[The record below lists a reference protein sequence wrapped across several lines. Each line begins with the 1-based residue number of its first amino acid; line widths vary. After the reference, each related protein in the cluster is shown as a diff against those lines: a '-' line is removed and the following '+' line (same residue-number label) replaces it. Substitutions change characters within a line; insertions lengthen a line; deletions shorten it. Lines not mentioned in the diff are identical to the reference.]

1 MSINMVEFHQV
12 FFEESH
18 EHLENMEQLL
28 LALDLNTPDPEEL
41 NTIFRAAHSI
51 KGGSGIFG
59 FTALTS
65 VTHVMENLL
74 DRTRKGT
81 FELSSATID
90 LLLRTVDTLTHILSL
105 YREEEPIDWEEVEFA
120 KNQLIAALNGEPF
133 EPNAKTQNK
142 AVTTMPEVEIL
153 VADGTNIQS
162 KRQTHDDDLGFGFFE
177 NEVELALATEGEHF
191 GFFDEA
197 YTAAEIRVEDID
209 PKPTIAVPTGKT
221 ASDNLAADL
230 DHDLADDLANGLDD
244 ELGFGFF
251 EPLTPAQLD
260 NDTSTTGATDA
271 DVVTRAKT
279 DNLDLQPMVLQSTN
293 QQLNQ
298 HQGDQHAIDHK
309 SRGAAAIQSASK
321 RHESPTSAQA
331 TSEHS
336 IANPTPAKSASKKST
351 PPAQDATL
359 RVETSKIDTLV
370 NLAGELVITQSMLT
384 LIGNELGG
392 ELGERLKTALNELER
407 NTREM
412 QEAVMSVRMLPV
424 SFVFNRFHRLVRD
437 LSEQLGKNVNLTIE
451 GGNTEIDKGM
461 IEKLVDPLTHLV
473 RNSLDHGIENP
484 AKRLAA
490 GKSEIG
496 ELSLKASQRG
506 GSIVIAVHDDGAGLN
521 RERIL
526 QKARENGMQVADN
539 ANDKH
544 VWQLIFAAGFSTA
557 QEVTDVSGRGV
568 GMDVV
573 RRNIEA
579 LGGRIDIDSVA
590 GQGATFEI
598 QLPLTLAI
606 VDGMSVSVG
615 HQIYILPL
623 VHIIE
628 SIQPQIE
635 QLKFLSKERLIK
647 VREEYLPLLNL
658 YQLMEIEPH
667 AHTPEQGIVVLLE
680 SNNKRFG
687 LCVDA
692 LVGQQQVVIKSLEKH
707 YRRIPG
713 VSGATIMGDGSVAL
727 ILDVESLALHI
738 KN

>member
-1 MSINMVEFHQV
+1 MSINMAEFHQV

-28 LALDLNTPDPEEL
+28 LALDLASPDPEEL

-74 DRTRKGT
+74 DMTRKGNFQLT
-81 FELSSATID
+81 SSIID
-90 LLLRTVDTLTHILSL
+90 LLLSTVDTLSHILSL
-105 YREEEPIDWEEVEFA
+105 YREEEQIDWQEVEYS
-120 KNQLIAALNGEPF
+120 KSQLVAALNGESFSSSVAVRNGTDIANTPVTPTLNA
-133 EPNAKTQNK
+133 EPSAL
-142 AVTTMPEVEIL
+142 VETE
-153 VADGTNIQS
+153 DE
-162 KRQTHDDDLGFGFFE
+162 LGFGFFE
-177 NEVELALATEGEHF
+177 DEMERDIVIEGEDF
-191 GFFDEA
+191 GFFEEA
-197 YTAAEIRVEDID
+197 YQAEDISVESL
-209 PKPTIAVPTGKT
+209 TSEVSVSVNST
-221 ASDNLAADL
+221 AEQLVTTS
-230 DHDLADDLANGLDD
+230 DD

-251 EPLTPAQLD
+251 EALTPESFANEIELLSSKPVEPAAAKPATNRANQVKVTANTQAKRSIFKEKETD
-260 NDTSTTGATDA
+260 PKAPPATSVSASTTVAPSSTAALNPAITPKNTPTEVKAATK
-271 DVVTRAKT
+271 KT
-279 DNLDLQPMVLQSTN
+279 
-293 QQLNQ
+293 
-298 HQGDQHAIDHK
+298 
-309 SRGAAAIQSASK
+309 AASA
-321 RHESPTSAQA
+321 P
-331 TSEHS
+331 
-336 IANPTPAKSASKKST
+336 
-351 PPAQDATL
+351 DATL

-384 LIGNELGG
+384 LIGNELTG
-392 ELGERLKTALNELER
+392 EIGERLKTALNELER

-424 SFVFNRFHRLVRD
+424 SFVFNRFNRLVRD
-437 LSEQLGKNVNLTIE
+437 LSEQLGKNVNLVIE

-473 RNSLDHGIENP
+473 RNSLDHGIEKP
-484 AKRLAA
+484 DIRLAA
-490 GKSEIG
+490 GKAEIG
-496 ELSLKASQRG
+496 QLFLKASQRG
-506 GSIVIAVHDDGAGLN
+506 GSIVIAVYDDGAGLS

-526 QKARENGMQVADN
+526 QKAKENGIAIAEN
-539 ANDKH
+539 ASDKQ

-579 LGGRIDIDSVA
+579 LGGRIDIDSVQ
-590 GQGATFEI
+590 GKGATFEI

-615 HQIYILPL
+615 NQIYILPL

-628 SIQPQIE
+628 SIQPQTE
-635 QLKFLSKERLIK
+635 QLKFLAKERLLK

-658 YQLMEIEPH
+658 HQLMEIEPK
-667 AHTPEQGIVVLLE
+667 ASTPEEGIVVLLE
-680 SNNKRFG
+680 SNHKRFG

>member
-1 MSINMVEFHQV
+1 MSINMAEFHQV

-28 LALDLNTPDPEEL
+28 LALDLASPDPEEL

-74 DRTRKGT
+74 DMTRKGNFQLT
-81 FELSSATID
+81 SSIID
-90 LLLRTVDTLTHILSL
+90 LLLSTVDTLSHILSL
-105 YREEEPIDWEEVEFA
+105 YREEEQIDWQEVEYS
-120 KNQLIAALNGEPF
+120 KSQLVAALNGESFSSSVAVRNGTDIANTPVTPTLNA
-133 EPNAKTQNK
+133 EPSAL
-142 AVTTMPEVEIL
+142 VETE
-153 VADGTNIQS
+153 DE
-162 KRQTHDDDLGFGFFE
+162 LGFGFFE
-177 NEVELALATEGEHF
+177 DEMERDIVIEGEDF
-191 GFFDEA
+191 GFFEEA
-197 YTAAEIRVEDID
+197 YQAEDISVESL
-209 PKPTIAVPTGKT
+209 TSEVSVSVNSTAEQLVT
-221 ASDNLAADL
+221 AS
-230 DHDLADDLANGLDD
+230 DD

-251 EPLTPAQLD
+251 EALTPESFANEIELLSSKPVEPAAAKPATNRANQVKVTANTQAKRSIFKEKETD
-260 NDTSTTGATDA
+260 PKAPPATSVSASTTVAPSSTAALNPAITPKNTQVEVKAATK
-271 DVVTRAKT
+271 KT
-279 DNLDLQPMVLQSTN
+279 
-293 QQLNQ
+293 
-298 HQGDQHAIDHK
+298 
-309 SRGAAAIQSASK
+309 AASA
-321 RHESPTSAQA
+321 P
-331 TSEHS
+331 
-336 IANPTPAKSASKKST
+336 
-351 PPAQDATL
+351 DATL

-384 LIGNELGG
+384 LIGNELTG
-392 ELGERLKTALNELER
+392 EIGERLKTALNELER

-424 SFVFNRFHRLVRD
+424 SFVFNRFNRLVRD
-437 LSEQLGKNVNLTIE
+437 LSEQLGKNVNLVIE

-473 RNSLDHGIENP
+473 RNSLDHGIEKP
-484 AKRLAA
+484 DIRLAA
-490 GKSEIG
+490 GKAEIG
-496 ELSLKASQRG
+496 QLFLKASQRG
-506 GSIVIAVHDDGAGLN
+506 GSIVIAVYDDGAGLC

-526 QKARENGMQVADN
+526 QKAKENGIAIAEN
-539 ANDKH
+539 ASDKQ

-579 LGGRIDIDSVA
+579 LGGRIDIDSVQ
-590 GQGATFEI
+590 GKGATFEI

-615 HQIYILPL
+615 NQIYILPL

-628 SIQPQIE
+628 SIQPQTE
-635 QLKFLSKERLIK
+635 QLKFLAKERLLK

-658 YQLMEIEPH
+658 HQLMEIEPK
-667 AHTPEQGIVVLLE
+667 ASTPEEGIVVLLE
-680 SNNKRFG
+680 SNHKRFG

>member
-1 MSINMVEFHQV
+1 MSINMAEFHQV

-28 LALDLNTPDPEEL
+28 LALDLASPDPEEL

-74 DRTRKGT
+74 DKTRKGNFQLT
-81 FELSSATID
+81 SSIID
-90 LLLRTVDTLTHILSL
+90 LLLSTVDTLSHILSL
-105 YREEEPIDWEEVEFA
+105 YREEEQIDWQEVEYS
-120 KNQLIAALNGEPF
+120 KSQLVAALNGEPF
-133 EPNAKTQNK
+133 SSSVAIRNGTDAASTPIIN
-142 AVTTMPEVEIL
+142 TTLTAPVE
-153 VADGTNIQS
+153 AE
-162 KRQTHDDDLGFGFFE
+162 DLGFGFFE
-177 NEVELALATEGEHF
+177 GEMARDIAIEGEDF

-197 YTAAEIRVEDID
+197 YQAEDISAD
-209 PKPTIAVPTGKT
+209 SAINNKER
-221 ASDNLAADL
+221 NADL
-230 DHDLADDLANGLDD
+230 CDVTIDDD

-251 EPLTPAQLD
+251 EALTPESFANEIELLSSKPLVQKVYKP
-260 NDTSTTGATDA
+260 AT
-271 DVVTRAKT
+271 TRAHQAKET
-279 DNLDLQPMVLQSTN
+279 GSSQSKNT
-293 QQLNQ
+293 LFKAKATEPTAP
-298 HQGDQHAIDHK
+298 D
-309 SRGAAAIQSASK
+309 STV
-321 RHESPTSAQA
+321 PTSPSVKASSPAILSSNA
-331 TSEHS
+331 TSNSSVAPKPNTAEVKT
-336 IANPTPAKSASKKST
+336 ATKKSAAS
-351 PPAQDATL
+351 AQDATL

-384 LIGNELGG
+384 LIGNEMTGD
-392 ELGERLKTALNELER
+392 LGERLKTALNELER

-424 SFVFNRFHRLVRD
+424 SFVFNRFNRLVRD
-437 LSEQLGKNVNLTIE
+437 LSEQLGKNVNLVIE

-473 RNSLDHGIENP
+473 RNSLDHGIEKP
-484 AKRLAA
+484 EKRLAA
-490 GKSEIG
+490 GKSEVG
-496 ELSLKASQRG
+496 VLSLKASQRG
-506 GSIVIAVHDDGAGLN
+506 GNIVIAVHDNGAGLN
-521 RERIL
+521 RERII
-526 QKARENGMQVADN
+526 QKARENGLQVADN
-539 ANDKH
+539 SSDKQ

-557 QEVTDVSGRGV
+557 EEVTDVSGRGV

-579 LGGRIDIDSVA
+579 LGGRIDIESTE
-590 GQGATFEI
+590 GQGSTFEI

-606 VDGMSVSVG
+606 VDGMTVSVG
-615 HQIYILPL
+615 NQIYILPL

-628 SIQPQIE
+628 SIQPQTE
-635 QLKFLSKERLIK
+635 QLKFLAKERLLK

-658 YQLMEIEPH
+658 YQLMEIEPN
-667 AHTPEQGIVVLLE
+667 ARCPEEGIVVLLE
-680 SNNKRFG
+680 SNHKRFG

>member
-1 MSINMVEFHQV
+1 MSINMAEFHQV

-28 LALDLNTPDPEEL
+28 LALDLASPDPEEL

-74 DRTRKGT
+74 DKTRKGNFQLT
-81 FELSSATID
+81 SSIID
-90 LLLRTVDTLTHILSL
+90 LLLSTVDTLSHILSL
-105 YREEEPIDWEEVEFA
+105 YREEDQIDWQEVEYS
-120 KNQLIAALNGEPF
+120 KSQLVAALNGEPF
-133 EPNAKTQNK
+133 SSSVAIRNGTDATSTPIINATPTEP
-142 AVTTMPEVEIL
+142 VE
-153 VADGTNIQS
+153 AEE
-162 KRQTHDDDLGFGFFE
+162 LGFGFFE
-177 NEVELALATEGEHF
+177 DEMARDIAIEGEDF

-197 YTAAEIRVEDID
+197 YQAEDISAD
-209 PKPTIAVPTGKT
+209 SVANNKECNAELCDVTI
-221 ASDNLAADL
+221 D
-230 DHDLADDLANGLDD
+230 DD

-251 EPLTPAQLD
+251 EALTPESFANEIELL
-260 NDTSTTGATDA
+260 S
-271 DVVTRAKT
+271 
-279 DNLDLQPMVLQSTN
+279 
-293 QQLNQ
+293 
-298 HQGDQHAIDHK
+298 
-309 SRGAAAIQSASK
+309 SK
-321 RHESPTSAQA
+321 PLVQKVYKLA
-331 TSEHS
+331 TSRAHQAKETGS
-336 IANPTPAKSASKKST
+336 SQSKNILFKAKAAEPTAPDSTVPMSPSVKASSPAILSSNATSNSSVAPKPNTTEVKTATKKSAT
-351 PPAQDATL
+351 PAQDATL

-384 LIGNELGG
+384 LIGNEMTGD
-392 ELGERLKTALNELER
+392 LGERLKTALNELER

-424 SFVFNRFHRLVRD
+424 SFVFNRFNRLVRD
-437 LSEQLGKNVNLTIE
+437 LSEQLGKNVNLVIE

-473 RNSLDHGIENP
+473 RNSLDHGIEKP
-484 AKRLAA
+484 EKRLAA
-490 GKSEIG
+490 GKSEVG
-496 ELSLKASQRG
+496 VLSLKASQRG
-506 GSIVIAVHDDGAGLN
+506 GNIVIAVHDNGAGLN
-521 RERIL
+521 RERII
-526 QKARENGMQVADN
+526 QKARENGLQVADN
-539 ANDKH
+539 SSDKQ

-557 QEVTDVSGRGV
+557 EEVTDVSGRGV

-579 LGGRIDIDSVA
+579 LGGRIDIESTE
-590 GQGATFEI
+590 GQGSTFEI

-606 VDGMSVSVG
+606 VDGMTVSVG
-615 HQIYILPL
+615 NQIYILPL

-628 SIQPQIE
+628 SIQPQTE
-635 QLKFLSKERLIK
+635 QLKFLAKERLLK

-658 YQLMEIEPH
+658 YQLMEIEPN
-667 AHTPEQGIVVLLE
+667 ARCPEEGIVVLLE
-680 SNNKRFG
+680 SNHKRFG

>member
-1 MSINMVEFHQV
+1 MSINMAEFHQV

-28 LALDLNTPDPEEL
+28 LALDLASPDPEEL

-74 DRTRKGT
+74 DKTRKGNFQLT
-81 FELSSATID
+81 SSIID
-90 LLLRTVDTLTHILSL
+90 LLLSTVDTLSHILSL
-105 YREEEPIDWEEVEFA
+105 YREEEQIDWQEVEYS
-120 KNQLIAALNGEPF
+120 KSQLVAALNGESFSSSVAVRNGTDIANTPVTPTLNA
-133 EPNAKTQNK
+133 EPSAL
-142 AVTTMPEVEIL
+142 VETE
-153 VADGTNIQS
+153 DE
-162 KRQTHDDDLGFGFFE
+162 LGFGFFE
-177 NEVELALATEGEHF
+177 DEMERDIVIEGEDF
-191 GFFDEA
+191 GFFEEA
-197 YTAAEIRVEDID
+197 YQAEDISVESL
-209 PKPTIAVPTGKT
+209 TSEVSVSVNSTAEQLVT
-221 ASDNLAADL
+221 AS
-230 DHDLADDLANGLDD
+230 DD

-251 EPLTPAQLD
+251 EALTPESFANEIELLSSKLVEPAVAKPATNRANQVKVTA
-260 NDTSTTGATDA
+260 NTQAKRSIFKEKETEPKAPPATS
-271 DVVTRAKT
+271 V
-279 DNLDLQPMVLQSTN
+279 
-293 QQLNQ
+293 
-298 HQGDQHAIDHK
+298 
-309 SRGAAAIQSASK
+309 SASTK
-321 RHESPTSAQA
+321 VTPSSTAALNPAVTPKNTQAEVKTATKKTAASA
-331 TSEHS
+331 
-336 IANPTPAKSASKKST
+336 P
-351 PPAQDATL
+351 DATL

-384 LIGNELGG
+384 LIGNELTG
-392 ELGERLKTALNELER
+392 EIGERLKAALNELER

-424 SFVFNRFHRLVRD
+424 SFVFNRFNRLVRD
-437 LSEQLGKNVNLTIE
+437 LSEQLGKNVNLVIE

-473 RNSLDHGIENP
+473 RNSLDHGIEKP
-484 AKRLAA
+484 DIRLAA
-490 GKSEIG
+490 GKAEIG
-496 ELSLKASQRG
+496 QLSLRASQRG
-506 GSIVIAVHDDGAGLN
+506 GSIVIAVYDDGAGLC

-526 QKARENGMQVADN
+526 QKAKENGIAIAEN
-539 ANDKH
+539 ASDKQ

-579 LGGRIDIDSVA
+579 LGGRIDIDSVQ
-590 GQGATFEI
+590 GKGATFEI

-615 HQIYILPL
+615 NQIYILPL

-628 SIQPQIE
+628 SIQPQTE
-635 QLKFLSKERLIK
+635 QLKFLAKERLLK

-658 YQLMEIEPH
+658 HQLMEIEPK
-667 AHTPEQGIVVLLE
+667 ASTPEEGIVVLLE
-680 SNNKRFG
+680 SNHKRFG

>member
-1 MSINMVEFHQV
+1 MSINMAEFHQV

-28 LALDLNTPDPEEL
+28 LALDLASPDPEEL

-74 DRTRKGT
+74 DKTRKGNFQLT
-81 FELSSATID
+81 SSIID
-90 LLLRTVDTLTHILSL
+90 LLLSTVDTLSHILSL
-105 YREEEPIDWEEVEFA
+105 YREEEQIDWQEVEYS
-120 KNQLIAALNGEPF
+120 KSQLVAALNGEPF
-133 EPNAKTQNK
+133 SSSVAIRNGTDAASTPIINATLT
-142 AVTTMPEVEIL
+142 APVE
-153 VADGTNIQS
+153 AE
-162 KRQTHDDDLGFGFFE
+162 DLGFGFFE
-177 NEVELALATEGEHF
+177 DEMARDIAIEGEDF

-197 YTAAEIRVEDID
+197 YQAEDISAD
-209 PKPTIAVPTGKT
+209 SVANNKECNAELCDVTI
-221 ASDNLAADL
+221 D
-230 DHDLADDLANGLDD
+230 DD

-251 EPLTPAQLD
+251 EALTPESFANEIELLSSKSLVQKVYKP
-260 NDTSTTGATDA
+260 AT
-271 DVVTRAKT
+271 TRAHQAKET
-279 DNLDLQPMVLQSTN
+279 GSSQSKNTLFKAKATEPTVLVSTV
-293 QQLNQ
+293 
-298 HQGDQHAIDHK
+298 
-309 SRGAAAIQSASK
+309 
-321 RHESPTSAQA
+321 PTSPSVKVSSPAILSSNA
-331 TSEHS
+331 TSNSSVAPKPNTTEVKT
-336 IANPTPAKSASKKST
+336 ATKKPAAS
-351 PPAQDATL
+351 AQDATL

-384 LIGNELGG
+384 LIGNEMTGD
-392 ELGERLKTALNELER
+392 LGERLKTALNELER

-424 SFVFNRFHRLVRD
+424 SFVFNRFNRLVRD
-437 LSEQLGKNVNLTIE
+437 LSEQLGKNVNLVIE

-473 RNSLDHGIENP
+473 RNSLDHGIEKP
-484 AKRLAA
+484 VKRLAA
-490 GKSEIG
+490 GKSEVG
-496 ELSLKASQRG
+496 VLSLKASQRG
-506 GSIVIAVHDDGAGLN
+506 GNIVIAVHDNGAGLN
-521 RERIL
+521 RERII
-526 QKARENGMQVADN
+526 QKARENGLQVADN
-539 ANDKH
+539 SSDKQI
-544 VWQLIFAAGFSTA
+544 WQLIFAAGFSTA
-557 QEVTDVSGRGV
+557 EEVTDVSGRGV

-579 LGGRIDIDSVA
+579 LGGRIDIESTE
-590 GQGATFEI
+590 GQGSTFEI

-606 VDGMSVSVG
+606 VDGMTVSVG
-615 HQIYILPL
+615 NQIYILPL

-628 SIQPQIE
+628 SIQPQTE
-635 QLKFLSKERLIK
+635 QLKFLAKERLLK

-658 YQLMEIEPH
+658 YQLMEIEPN
-667 AHTPEQGIVVLLE
+667 ARCPEEGIVVLLE
-680 SNNKRFG
+680 SNHKRFG

>member
-1 MSINMVEFHQV
+1 MSINMAEFHQV

-28 LALDLNTPDPEEL
+28 LALDLASPDPEEL

-74 DRTRKGT
+74 DKTRKGNFQLT
-81 FELSSATID
+81 SSIID
-90 LLLRTVDTLTHILSL
+90 LLLSTVDTLSHILSL
-105 YREEEPIDWEEVEFA
+105 YREEEQIDWQEVEYS
-120 KNQLIAALNGEPF
+120 KSQLVAALNGEPF
-133 EPNAKTQNK
+133 SSSVAIRNGTDAASTPIINATLT
-142 AVTTMPEVEIL
+142 APVE
-153 VADGTNIQS
+153 AE
-162 KRQTHDDDLGFGFFE
+162 DLGFGFFE
-177 NEVELALATEGEHF
+177 DEMARDIAIEGEDF

-197 YTAAEIRVEDID
+197 YQAEDISAD
-209 PKPTIAVPTGKT
+209 SVANNKECIAELCDVTI
-221 ASDNLAADL
+221 D
-230 DHDLADDLANGLDD
+230 DD

-251 EPLTPAQLD
+251 EALTPESFANEIELLSSKPLVQKVYKP
-260 NDTSTTGATDA
+260 AT
-271 DVVTRAKT
+271 TRAHQAKET
-279 DNLDLQPMVLQSTN
+279 GSSQSKNTLFKAKATEPTVPDSTVPMSPSVKASSP
-293 QQLNQ
+293 
-298 HQGDQHAIDHK
+298 AIL
-309 SRGAAAIQSASK
+309 SSN
-321 RHESPTSAQA
+321 A
-331 TSEHS
+331 TSNSSVAPKPNTTEVKT
-336 IANPTPAKSASKKST
+336 ATKKPAT
-351 PPAQDATL
+351 PAQDATL

-384 LIGNELGG
+384 LIGNEMTGD
-392 ELGERLKTALNELER
+392 LGERLKTALNELER

-424 SFVFNRFHRLVRD
+424 SFVFNRFNRLVRD
-437 LSEQLGKNVNLTIE
+437 LSEQLGKNVNLVIE

-473 RNSLDHGIENP
+473 RNSLDHGIEKP
-484 AKRLAA
+484 EKRLAA
-490 GKSEIG
+490 GKSEVG
-496 ELSLKASQRG
+496 VLSLKASQRG
-506 GSIVIAVHDDGAGLN
+506 GNIVIAVHDNGAGLN
-521 RERIL
+521 RERII
-526 QKARENGMQVADN
+526 QKARENGLQVADN
-539 ANDKH
+539 SSDKQ

-557 QEVTDVSGRGV
+557 EEVTDVSGRGV

-579 LGGRIDIDSVA
+579 LGGRIDIESTE
-590 GQGATFEI
+590 GQGSTFEI

-606 VDGMSVSVG
+606 VDGMTVSVG
-615 HQIYILPL
+615 NQIYILPL

-628 SIQPQIE
+628 SIQPQTE
-635 QLKFLSKERLIK
+635 QLKFLAKERLLK

-658 YQLMEIEPH
+658 YQLMEIEPN
-667 AHTPEQGIVVLLE
+667 ARCPEEGIVVLLE
-680 SNNKRFG
+680 SNHKRFG

>member
-1 MSINMVEFHQV
+1 MSINMAEFHQV

-28 LALDLNTPDPEEL
+28 LALDLASPDPEEL

-74 DRTRKGT
+74 DKTRKGNFQLT
-81 FELSSATID
+81 SSIID
-90 LLLRTVDTLTHILSL
+90 LLLSTVDTLSHILSL
-105 YREEEPIDWEEVEFA
+105 YREEEQIDWQEVEYS
-120 KNQLIAALNGEPF
+120 KSQLVAALNGEPF
-133 EPNAKTQNK
+133 SSSVAIRNGTDAATSTPIINAAPT
-142 AVTTMPEVEIL
+142 VPVE
-153 VADGTNIQS
+153 AE
-162 KRQTHDDDLGFGFFE
+162 DLGFGFFE
-177 NEVELALATEGEHF
+177 DEMARDIAIEGEDF

-197 YTAAEIRVEDID
+197 YQAEDISAD
-209 PKPTIAVPTGKT
+209 SVANNKERTAELCDVTI
-221 ASDNLAADL
+221 D
-230 DHDLADDLANGLDD
+230 DD

-251 EPLTPAQLD
+251 EALTPESFANEIELLSSKPLVQKVYKP
-260 NDTSTTGATDA
+260 AT
-271 DVVTRAKT
+271 TRAHQAKET
-279 DNLDLQPMVLQSTN
+279 GSSQSKNT
-293 QQLNQ
+293 LFK
-298 HQGDQHAIDHK
+298 AK
-309 SRGAAAIQSASK
+309 AT
-321 RHESPTSAQA
+321 ESTAPDSTVPTSPSVKASSPAILSSNA
-331 TSEHS
+331 TSNSSVAPKPNTTEVKT
-336 IANPTPAKSASKKST
+336 ATKKPAT
-351 PPAQDATL
+351 PAQDATL

-384 LIGNELGG
+384 LIGNEMTGD
-392 ELGERLKTALNELER
+392 LGERLKTALNELER

-424 SFVFNRFHRLVRD
+424 SFVFNRFNRLVRD
-437 LSEQLGKNVNLTIE
+437 LSEQLGKNVNLVIE

-473 RNSLDHGIENP
+473 RNSLDHGIEKP
-484 AKRLAA
+484 EKRLAA
-490 GKSEIG
+490 GKSEVG
-496 ELSLKASQRG
+496 VLSLKASQRG
-506 GSIVIAVHDDGAGLN
+506 GNIVIAVHDNGAGLN
-521 RERIL
+521 RERII
-526 QKARENGMQVADN
+526 QKARENGLQVADN
-539 ANDKH
+539 SSDKQ

-557 QEVTDVSGRGV
+557 EEVTDVSGRGV

-579 LGGRIDIDSVA
+579 LGGRIDIESTE
-590 GQGATFEI
+590 GQGSTFEI

-606 VDGMSVSVG
+606 VDGMTVSVG
-615 HQIYILPL
+615 NQIYILPL

-628 SIQPQIE
+628 SIQPQTE
-635 QLKFLSKERLIK
+635 QLKFLAKERLLK

-658 YQLMEIEPH
+658 YQLMEIEPN
-667 AHTPEQGIVVLLE
+667 ARCPEEGIVVLLE
-680 SNNKRFG
+680 SNHKRFG

>member
-1 MSINMVEFHQV
+1 MSINMAEFHQV

-28 LALDLNTPDPEEL
+28 LALDLAAPDPEEL

-74 DRTRKGT
+74 DKTRKGT
-81 FELSSATID
+81 FELSSTVID
-90 LLLRTVDTLTHILSL
+90 LLLRTVDTLSHILNL
-105 YREEEPIDWEEVEFA
+105 YREEEPIDWQQVEFA
-120 KNQLIAALNGEPF
+120 KNQLVAALNGEPF
-133 EPNAKTQNK
+133 STQAAKVAETANQDEPAAKS
-142 AVTTMPEVEIL
+142 
-153 VADGTNIQS
+153 TNSTLQEEAS
-162 KRQTHDDDLGFGFFE
+162 FGFFE
-177 NEVELALATEGEHF
+177 DEVELGLVDEPEHF

-197 YTAAEIRVEDID
+197 YTAKEIRVEDIH
-209 PKPTIAVPTGKT
+209 
-221 ASDNLAADL
+221 SNAADSAT
-230 DHDLADDLANGLDD
+230 HAAVNDD
-244 ELGFGFF
+244 ELGYGFF
-251 EPLTPAQLD
+251 ESLTAESFANELD
-260 NDTSTTGATDA
+260 ALS
-271 DVVTRAKT
+271 
-279 DNLDLQPMVLQSTN
+279 
-293 QQLNQ
+293 
-298 HQGDQHAIDHK
+298 
-309 SRGAAAIQSASK
+309 
-321 RHESPTSAQA
+321 
-331 TSEHS
+331 
-336 IANPTPAKSASKKST
+336 TPAKDTQVTDKPINKTLVEQSDAKTTRSKKPPKDSAQLKSQATTDVKLETQTHLASSPAMNTTSATPAASSQVAKKAST
-351 PPAQDATL
+351 STQDATL

-437 LSEQLGKNVNLTIE
+437 LSEQLGKNVTLVIE

-473 RNSLDHGIENP
+473 RNSLDHGIEKP
-484 AKRLAA
+484 EKRIAA
-490 GKSEIG
+490 GKSEVG
-496 ELSLKASQRG
+496 VLSLKASQRG
-506 GSIVIAVHDDGAGLN
+506 GSIVIAVHDDGGGLN

-526 QKARENGMQVADN
+526 QKARENGMALTEN
-539 ANDKH
+539 MTDKQ

-557 QEVTDVSGRGV
+557 AEVTDVSGRGV

-573 RRNIEA
+573 RKNIEA

-590 GQGATFEI
+590 GEGATFEI

-615 HQIYILPL
+615 NQIYILPL

-628 SIQPQIE
+628 SIQPQTE
-635 QLKFLSKERLIK
+635 QLKFLAKERLLR

-658 YQLMEIEPH
+658 YQLMEIEPQ
-667 AHTPEQGIVVLLE
+667 AKTPEAGIVVLLE

>member
-1 MSINMVEFHQV
+1 MSINMAEFHQV

-28 LALDLNTPDPEEL
+28 IAINLQSPDPEEL

-59 FTALTS
+59 FTALSS

-74 DRTRKGT
+74 DKVRKGT
-81 FELSSATID
+81 FELSSGIID
-90 LLLRTVDTLTHILSL
+90 LLLKTVDTLSHILSL
-105 YREEEPIDWEEVEFA
+105 YREEEPIDWQQVEFA
-120 KNQLIAALNGEPF
+120 KNQLVAALNGDPF
-133 EPNAKTQNK
+133 LSAS
-142 AVTTMPEVEIL
+142 PEVIPVTSTKTEITQTSVVVSDVSHQNDIGFGFFEDDVELTLAIENQDFGFFDEAFTAKEISVEDINKTLLDSQL
-153 VADGTNIQS
+153 VTN
-162 KRQTHDDDLGFGFFE
+162 TEPDDDLGFGFFE
-177 NEVELALATEGEHF
+177 SLTPESVDSEIDALVHIQANK
-191 GFFDEA
+191 A
-197 YTAAEIRVEDID
+197 IAAI
-209 PKPTIAVPTGKT
+209 
-221 ASDNLAADL
+221 
-230 DHDLADDLANGLDD
+230 
-244 ELGFGFF
+244 
-251 EPLTPAQLD
+251 EPLTKPINSPSAPKIPRYTGNTAESTKVAPADPVDPAPVL
-260 NDTSTTGATDA
+260 NKSMASGA
-271 DVVTRAKT
+271 
-279 DNLDLQPMVLQSTN
+279 
-293 QQLNQ
+293 
-298 HQGDQHAIDHK
+298 
-309 SRGAAAIQSASK
+309 
-321 RHESPTSAQA
+321 
-331 TSEHS
+331 
-336 IANPTPAKSASKKST
+336 KST
-351 PPAQDATL
+351 PTVATKKVNTSTQDATL

-384 LIGNELGG
+384 LIGNEISG
-392 ELGERLKTALNELER
+392 ELGERLKTALVELER

-437 LSEQLGKNVNLTIE
+437 LSDQLGKNVNLVIE

-473 RNSLDHGIENP
+473 RNSLDHGIEKP
-484 AKRLAA
+484 EVRRLL
-490 GKSEIG
+490 GKADIA
-496 ELSLKASQRG
+496 ELSLRASQRG
-506 GSIVIAVHDDGAGLN
+506 GNIVIAVHDDGAGLH
-521 RERIL
+521 REKIL
-526 QKARENGMQVADN
+526 QKARENNMSVTDN
-539 ANDKH
+539 MPDKQI
-544 VWQLIFAAGFSTA
+544 WQLIFAAGFSTA
-557 QEVTDVSGRGV
+557 KEITDVSGRGV

-615 HQIYILPL
+615 NQIYILPL

-628 SIQPQIE
+628 SIQPHTE
-635 QLKFLSKERLIK
+635 QLKYLVQERLIR

-658 YQLMEIEPH
+658 HQLMEI
-667 AHTPEQGIVVLLE
+667 TPFAKCPEEGIVVLLE

-727 ILDVESLALHI
+727 ILDVESLAQQI

>member
-1 MSINMVEFHQV
+1 MSINMAEFHQV

-28 LALDLNTPDPEEL
+28 LVLDLASPDPEEL

-74 DRTRKGT
+74 DKTRKGNFQLT
-81 FELSSATID
+81 SSIID
-90 LLLRTVDTLTHILSL
+90 LLLSTVDTLSHILSL
-105 YREEEPIDWEEVEFA
+105 YREEEQIDWQEVEYS
-120 KNQLIAALNGEPF
+120 KSQLVAALNGEPF
-133 EPNAKTQNK
+133 SSSVAIRNGTDVASTPTINATLTA
-142 AVTTMPEVEIL
+142 AVAAE
-153 VADGTNIQS
+153 
-162 KRQTHDDDLGFGFFE
+162 DLGFGFFE
-177 NEVELALATEGEHF
+177 DEMARDIAIEGEDF

-197 YTAAEIRVEDID
+197 YQAEDISAD
-209 PKPTIAVPTGKT
+209 SVANNKECNAELCDVTI
-221 ASDNLAADL
+221 D
-230 DHDLADDLANGLDD
+230 DD

-251 EPLTPAQLD
+251 EALTPESFANEIELLSSKPLVQKVYKP
-260 NDTSTTGATDA
+260 AT
-271 DVVTRAKT
+271 TRAHQAQET
-279 DNLDLQPMVLQSTN
+279 GSSQSKNT
-293 QQLNQ
+293 LFKAKATEPTAP
-298 HQGDQHAIDHK
+298 D
-309 SRGAAAIQSASK
+309 STV
-321 RHESPTSAQA
+321 PTSPSVKASSPAILSSNA
-331 TSEHS
+331 TSNSSVAPKPNTTEVKT
-336 IANPTPAKSASKKST
+336 ATKKSAT
-351 PPAQDATL
+351 PAQDATL

-384 LIGNELGG
+384 LIGNEMTGD
-392 ELGERLKTALNELER
+392 LGERLKTALNELER

-424 SFVFNRFHRLVRD
+424 SFVFNRFNRLVRD
-437 LSEQLGKNVNLTIE
+437 LSEQLGKNVNLVIE

-473 RNSLDHGIENP
+473 RNSLDHGIEKP
-484 AKRLAA
+484 EKRLAA
-490 GKSEIG
+490 GKSEVG
-496 ELSLKASQRG
+496 VLSLKASQRG
-506 GSIVIAVHDDGAGLN
+506 GNIVIAVHDNGAGLH
-521 RERIL
+521 RERII
-526 QKARENGMQVADN
+526 QKARENGLQVADN
-539 ANDKH
+539 SSNKQI
-544 VWQLIFAAGFSTA
+544 WQLIFAAGFSTA
-557 QEVTDVSGRGV
+557 EEVTDVSGRGV

-579 LGGRIDIDSVA
+579 LGGRIDIESTE
-590 GQGATFEI
+590 GQGSTFEI

-606 VDGMSVSVG
+606 VDGMTVSVG
-615 HQIYILPL
+615 NQIYILPL

-628 SIQPQIE
+628 SIQPQTE
-635 QLKFLSKERLIK
+635 QLKFLAKERLLK

-658 YQLMEIEPH
+658 YQLMEIEPN
-667 AHTPEQGIVVLLE
+667 ARCPEEGIVVLLE
-680 SNNKRFG
+680 SNHKRFG

>member
-1 MSINMVEFHQV
+1 MSINMAEFHQV
-12 FFEESH
+12 FFEESN

-28 LALDLNTPDPEEL
+28 LALDLASPDPEEL

-74 DRTRKGT
+74 DKTRKGNFQLT
-81 FELSSATID
+81 SSIID
-90 LLLRTVDTLTHILSL
+90 LLLSTVDTLSHILSL
-105 YREEEPIDWEEVEFA
+105 YREEEQIDWQEVEYS
-120 KNQLIAALNGEPF
+120 KSQLVAALNGESF
-133 EPNAKTQNK
+133 SSSVAVRNGTDAANAPISPIIQ
-142 AVTTMPEVEIL
+142 AESVEK
-153 VADGTNIQS
+153 VE
-162 KRQTHDDDLGFGFFE
+162 DLGFGFFE
-177 NEVELALATEGEHF
+177 DEMARDTAIEGEDF
-191 GFFDEA
+191 GFFEEA
-197 YTAAEIRVEDID
+197 YQAEEISAQSVINDVSNAEKAAD
-209 PKPTIAVPTGKT
+209 PFDFT
-221 ASDNLAADL
+221 SDN
-230 DHDLADDLANGLDD
+230 

-251 EPLTPAQLD
+251 EALTPESFANEIELL
-260 NDTSTTGATDA
+260 SSKPVAPKVVKPTTVANQAKVNADSSQAKCGIFKEKERATDA
-271 DVVTRAKT
+271 KVSPAALHS
-279 DNLDLQPMVLQSTN
+279 NATN
-293 QQLNQ
+293 SNATNSNAALSLS
-298 HQGDQHAIDHK
+298 AIPK
-309 SRGAAAIQSASK
+309 NTPSEVKAAAK
-321 RHESPTSAQA
+321 KPA
-331 TSEHS
+331 TS
-336 IANPTPAKSASKKST
+336 
-351 PPAQDATL
+351 AQDATL

-384 LIGNELGG
+384 LIGNEMTGD
-392 ELGERLKTALNELER
+392 LGERLKTALNELER

-424 SFVFNRFHRLVRD
+424 SFVFNRFNRLVRD
-437 LSEQLGKNVNLTIE
+437 LSEQLGKNVNLVIE

-473 RNSLDHGIENP
+473 RNSLDHGIEKP
-484 AKRLAA
+484 EKRLAA
-490 GKSEIG
+490 GKSEVG
-496 ELSLKASQRG
+496 VLSLKASQRG
-506 GSIVIAVHDDGAGLN
+506 GNIVIAVHDNGAGLN
-521 RERIL
+521 RERII
-526 QKARENGMQVADN
+526 QKARENGLQVADN
-539 ANDKH
+539 SSDKQ

-557 QEVTDVSGRGV
+557 LEVTDVSGRGV

-579 LGGRIDIDSVA
+579 LGGRIDIESTE
-590 GQGATFEI
+590 GQGSTFEI

-606 VDGMSVSVG
+606 VDGMTVSVG
-615 HQIYILPL
+615 NQIYILPL

-628 SIQPQIE
+628 SIQPQTE
-635 QLKFLSKERLIK
+635 QLKFLAKERLLK

-658 YQLMEIEPH
+658 YQLMEIEPN
-667 AHTPEQGIVVLLE
+667 AKSPEEGIVVLLE
-680 SNNKRFG
+680 SNHKRFG

>member
-1 MSINMVEFHQV
+1 MSINMAEFHQV

-28 LALDLNTPDPEEL
+28 LALDLAFPDPEEL

-74 DRTRKGT
+74 DKTRKGNFQLT
-81 FELSSATID
+81 SSIID
-90 LLLRTVDTLTHILSL
+90 LLLSTVDTLSHILSL
-105 YREEEPIDWEEVEFA
+105 YREEEQIDWQEVEYS
-120 KNQLIAALNGEPF
+120 KSQLVAALNGESF
-133 EPNAKTQNK
+133 SSSVAVRNGTDAANAPISPIIQ
-142 AVTTMPEVEIL
+142 ADSVEK
-153 VADGTNIQS
+153 VEDQ
-162 KRQTHDDDLGFGFFE
+162 GFGFFE
-177 NEVELALATEGEHF
+177 DEMARDIAIEGEDF
-191 GFFDEA
+191 GFFEEA
-197 YTAAEIRVEDID
+197 YQAEEISAQSVINDVSNTEKAAEPFDF
-209 PKPTIAVPTGKT
+209 T
-221 ASDNLAADL
+221 S
-230 DHDLADDLANGLDD
+230 DD

-251 EPLTPAQLD
+251 EALTPESFANEIELL
-260 NDTSTTGATDA
+260 SSKPVAPKVVKPTTVANQTKVNADSSQAKRGIFKEKESATDA
-271 DVVTRAKT
+271 KVSPA
-279 DNLDLQPMVLQSTN
+279 
-293 QQLNQ
+293 
-298 HQGDQHAIDHK
+298 AIHSNATSSNAALSSSAIPK
-309 SRGAAAIQSASK
+309 NTSSEVKAAAKKPAAS
-321 RHESPTSAQA
+321 
-331 TSEHS
+331 
-336 IANPTPAKSASKKST
+336 
-351 PPAQDATL
+351 AQDATL

-384 LIGNELGG
+384 LIGNEMTGD
-392 ELGERLKTALNELER
+392 LGERLKTALNELER

-424 SFVFNRFHRLVRD
+424 SFVFNRFNRLVRD
-437 LSEQLGKNVNLTIE
+437 LSEQLGKNVNLVIE

-473 RNSLDHGIENP
+473 RNSLDHGIEKP
-484 AKRLAA
+484 DKRLAA
-490 GKSEIG
+490 GKSEVG
-496 ELSLKASQRG
+496 VLSLKASQRG
-506 GSIVIAVHDDGAGLN
+506 GNIVIAVHDNGAGLN
-521 RERIL
+521 RERII
-526 QKARENGMQVADN
+526 QKARENGLQVADN
-539 ANDKH
+539 SSDKQI
-544 VWQLIFAAGFSTA
+544 WQLIFAAGFSTA
-557 QEVTDVSGRGV
+557 VEVTDVSGRGV

-579 LGGRIDIDSVA
+579 LGGRIDIESTE
-590 GQGATFEI
+590 GQGSTFEI

-606 VDGMSVSVG
+606 VDGMTVSVG
-615 HQIYILPL
+615 NQIYILPL

-628 SIQPQIE
+628 SIQPQTE
-635 QLKFLSKERLIK
+635 QLKFLAKERLLK

-658 YQLMEIEPH
+658 YQLMEIEPN
-667 AHTPEQGIVVLLE
+667 AKSPEEGIVVLLE
-680 SNNKRFG
+680 SNHKRFG

>member
-1 MSINMVEFHQV
+1 MSINMAEFHQV

-28 LALDLNTPDPEEL
+28 LALDLASPDPEEL

-74 DRTRKGT
+74 DKTRKGNFQLT
-81 FELSSATID
+81 SSIID
-90 LLLRTVDTLTHILSL
+90 LLLSTVDTLSHILSL
-105 YREEEPIDWEEVEFA
+105 YREEEQIDWQEVEYS
-120 KNQLIAALNGEPF
+120 KSQLVAALNGEPF
-133 EPNAKTQNK
+133 SSSVAIRNGTDAASTPIINATLT
-142 AVTTMPEVEIL
+142 APVE
-153 VADGTNIQS
+153 AE
-162 KRQTHDDDLGFGFFE
+162 DLGFGFFE
-177 NEVELALATEGEHF
+177 DEMACDIAIEGEDF

-197 YTAAEIRVEDID
+197 YQAEDISAD
-209 PKPTIAVPTGKT
+209 SAINNKER
-221 ASDNLAADL
+221 NADL
-230 DHDLADDLANGLDD
+230 CDVTIDDD

-251 EPLTPAQLD
+251 EALTPESFANEIELLSSKPLVQKVYKP
-260 NDTSTTGATDA
+260 AT
-271 DVVTRAKT
+271 TRAHQAKET
-279 DNLDLQPMVLQSTN
+279 GSSQSKNT
-293 QQLNQ
+293 LFKAKATEPTVP
-298 HQGDQHAIDHK
+298 DSTLLTSPSVKASSPAIL
-309 SRGAAAIQSASK
+309 SSN
-321 RHESPTSAQA
+321 A
-331 TSEHS
+331 TSNSSVAPKPNTTEVKT
-336 IANPTPAKSASKKST
+336 ATKKSAT
-351 PPAQDATL
+351 PAQDATL

-384 LIGNELGG
+384 LIGNEMTGD
-392 ELGERLKTALNELER
+392 LGERLKTALNELER

-424 SFVFNRFHRLVRD
+424 SFVFNRFNRLVRD
-437 LSEQLGKNVNLTIE
+437 LSEQLGKNVNLVIE

-473 RNSLDHGIENP
+473 RNSLDHGIEKP
-484 AKRLAA
+484 EKRLAA
-490 GKSEIG
+490 GKSEVG
-496 ELSLKASQRG
+496 VLSLKASQRG
-506 GSIVIAVHDDGAGLN
+506 GNIVIAVHDNGAGLH
-521 RERIL
+521 RERII
-526 QKARENGMQVADN
+526 QKARENGLQVADN
-539 ANDKH
+539 SSDKQI
-544 VWQLIFAAGFSTA
+544 WQLIFAAGFSTA
-557 QEVTDVSGRGV
+557 EEVTDVSGRGV

-579 LGGRIDIDSVA
+579 LGGRIDIESTE
-590 GQGATFEI
+590 GQGSTFEI

-606 VDGMSVSVG
+606 VDGMTVSVG
-615 HQIYILPL
+615 NQIYILPL

-628 SIQPQIE
+628 SIQPQTE
-635 QLKFLSKERLIK
+635 QLKFLAKERLLK

-658 YQLMEIEPH
+658 YQLMEIEPN
-667 AHTPEQGIVVLLE
+667 AKSPEEGIVVLLE
-680 SNNKRFG
+680 SNHKRFG

>member
-1 MSINMVEFHQV
+1 MSINMAEFHQV
-12 FFEESH
+12 FFEESN

-28 LALDLNTPDPEEL
+28 LALDLASPDPEEL

-74 DRTRKGT
+74 DKTRKGNFQLT
-81 FELSSATID
+81 SSIID
-90 LLLRTVDTLTHILSL
+90 LLLSTVDTLSHILSL
-105 YREEEPIDWEEVEFA
+105 YREEEQIDWQEVEYS
-120 KNQLIAALNGEPF
+120 KSQLVAALNGESF
-133 EPNAKTQNK
+133 SSSVAVRNGTDAANAPISPIIQ
-142 AVTTMPEVEIL
+142 AESVEK
-153 VADGTNIQS
+153 VE
-162 KRQTHDDDLGFGFFE
+162 DLGFGFFE
-177 NEVELALATEGEHF
+177 DEMARDTAIEGEDF
-191 GFFDEA
+191 GFFEEA
-197 YTAAEIRVEDID
+197 YQAEEISAQSVINDVSNAEKAAD
-209 PKPTIAVPTGKT
+209 PFDFT
-221 ASDNLAADL
+221 SDN
-230 DHDLADDLANGLDD
+230 

-251 EPLTPAQLD
+251 EALTPESFANEIELL
-260 NDTSTTGATDA
+260 SSKPVAPKVVKPTTVANQAKVNADSSQAKCGIFKEKERATDA
-271 DVVTRAKT
+271 KVSPAALHS
-279 DNLDLQPMVLQSTN
+279 NATN
-293 QQLNQ
+293 SNATNSNAALSLS
-298 HQGDQHAIDHK
+298 AIPK
-309 SRGAAAIQSASK
+309 NTPSEVKAAAK
-321 RHESPTSAQA
+321 KPA
-331 TSEHS
+331 TS
-336 IANPTPAKSASKKST
+336 
-351 PPAQDATL
+351 AQDATL

-384 LIGNELGG
+384 LIGNEMTGD
-392 ELGERLKTALNELER
+392 LGERLKTALNELER

-424 SFVFNRFHRLVRD
+424 SFVFNRFNRLVRD
-437 LSEQLGKNVNLTIE
+437 LSEQLGKNVNLVIE

-473 RNSLDHGIENP
+473 RNSLDHGIEKP
-484 AKRLAA
+484 EKRLAA
-490 GKSEIG
+490 GKSEVG
-496 ELSLKASQRG
+496 VLSLKASQRG
-506 GSIVIAVHDDGAGLN
+506 GNIVIAVHDNGAGLN
-521 RERIL
+521 RERII
-526 QKARENGMQVADN
+526 QKARENGLQVADN
-539 ANDKH
+539 SSDKQ

-557 QEVTDVSGRGV
+557 EEVTDVSGRGV

-579 LGGRIDIDSVA
+579 LGGRIDIESTE
-590 GQGATFEI
+590 GQGSTFEI

-606 VDGMSVSVG
+606 VDGMTVSVG
-615 HQIYILPL
+615 NQIYILPL

-628 SIQPQIE
+628 SIQPQTE
-635 QLKFLSKERLIK
+635 QLKFLAKERLLK

-658 YQLMEIEPH
+658 YQLMEIEPN
-667 AHTPEQGIVVLLE
+667 AKSPEEGIVVLLE
-680 SNNKRFG
+680 SNHKRFG

>member
-1 MSINMVEFHQV
+1 MSINMAEFHQV

-28 LALDLNTPDPEEL
+28 LALDLAAPDPEEL

-74 DRTRKGT
+74 DKTRKGT
-81 FELSSATID
+81 FELSSSVID
-90 LLLRTVDTLTHILSL
+90 LLLRTVDTLSHILNL
-105 YREEEPIDWEEVEFA
+105 YREEEPIDWQQVEFA
-120 KNQLIAALNGEPF
+120 KNQLVAALNGEPF
-133 EPNAKTQNK
+133 STQAAKVVETANQEK
-142 AVTTMPEVEIL
+142 PAAVS
-153 VADGTNIQS
+153 TNSASQEDAS
-162 KRQTHDDDLGFGFFE
+162 FGFFE
-177 NEVELALATEGEHF
+177 DEVELGLVDETEHF

-197 YTAAEIRVEDID
+197 YTAKEIRVEDIH
-209 PKPTIAVPTGKT
+209 
-221 ASDNLAADL
+221 SNAADSAT
-230 DHDLADDLANGLDD
+230 HAAVSDD
-244 ELGFGFF
+244 ELGYGFF
-251 EPLTPAQLD
+251 ESLTAESFANELDALSTPIQNVQVTDKPVYKTLVEQSDAKTARSKKPPKDSAQLKSQATTDVKLEAQTHLASSPAMNTTSATPAASSQVAKKAS
-260 NDTSTTGATDA
+260 TST
-271 DVVTRAKT
+271 
-279 DNLDLQPMVLQSTN
+279 
-293 QQLNQ
+293 
-298 HQGDQHAIDHK
+298 
-309 SRGAAAIQSASK
+309 
-321 RHESPTSAQA
+321 
-331 TSEHS
+331 
-336 IANPTPAKSASKKST
+336 
-351 PPAQDATL
+351 QDATL

-437 LSEQLGKNVNLTIE
+437 LSEQLGKNVTLVIE

-473 RNSLDHGIENP
+473 RNSLDHGIEKP
-484 AKRLAA
+484 EKRVAA
-490 GKSEIG
+490 GKSEVG
-496 ELSLKASQRG
+496 VLSLKASQRG
-506 GSIVIAVHDDGAGLN
+506 GSIVIAVHDDGGGLN

-526 QKARENGMQVADN
+526 QKARENGMALPEN
-539 ANDKH
+539 MTDKQ

-557 QEVTDVSGRGV
+557 AEVTDVSGRGV

-573 RRNIEA
+573 RKNIEA

-590 GQGATFEI
+590 GEGATFEI

-615 HQIYILPL
+615 NQIYILPL

-628 SIQPQIE
+628 SIQPQTE
-635 QLKFLSKERLIK
+635 QLKFLAKERLLR

-658 YQLMEIEPH
+658 YQLMEIEPQ
-667 AHTPEQGIVVLLE
+667 AKTPEAGIVVLLE

>member
-1 MSINMVEFHQV
+1 MSINMAEFHQV

-28 LALDLNTPDPEEL
+28 LALDLASPDPEEL

-74 DRTRKGT
+74 DKTRKGNFQLT
-81 FELSSATID
+81 SSIID
-90 LLLRTVDTLTHILSL
+90 LLLSTVDTLSHILSL
-105 YREEEPIDWEEVEFA
+105 YREEEQIDWQEVEYS
-120 KNQLIAALNGEPF
+120 KSQLVAALNGEPF
-133 EPNAKTQNK
+133 SSSVAIRNGTDAATSTPIINAAPT
-142 AVTTMPEVEIL
+142 VPVE
-153 VADGTNIQS
+153 AE
-162 KRQTHDDDLGFGFFE
+162 DLGFGFFE
-177 NEVELALATEGEHF
+177 DEMARDIAIEGEDF
-191 GFFDEA
+191 GFFDEPYQA
-197 YTAAEIRVEDID
+197 EDISAD
-209 PKPTIAVPTGKT
+209 SVANNKERTAELCDVTI
-221 ASDNLAADL
+221 D
-230 DHDLADDLANGLDD
+230 DD

-251 EPLTPAQLD
+251 EALTPESFANEIELLSSKPLVQKVYKPA
-260 NDTSTTGATDA
+260 TSRAHQAKETGSSQSKNTLFKAKATE
-271 DVVTRAKT
+271 
-279 DNLDLQPMVLQSTN
+279 ST
-293 QQLNQ
+293 
-298 HQGDQHAIDHK
+298 API
-309 SRGAAAIQSASK
+309 STV
-321 RHESPTSAQA
+321 PTSPSVKASSPAILSSNA
-331 TSEHS
+331 TSNSSVAPKPNTAEVKT
-336 IANPTPAKSASKKST
+336 ATKKSAAS
-351 PPAQDATL
+351 AQDATL

-384 LIGNELGG
+384 LIGNEMTGD
-392 ELGERLKTALNELER
+392 LGERLKTALNELER

-424 SFVFNRFHRLVRD
+424 SFVFNRFNRLVRD
-437 LSEQLGKNVNLTIE
+437 LSEQLGKNVNLVIE

-473 RNSLDHGIENP
+473 RNSLDHGIEKP
-484 AKRLAA
+484 EKRLAA
-490 GKSEIG
+490 GKSEVG
-496 ELSLKASQRG
+496 VLSLKASQRG
-506 GSIVIAVHDDGAGLN
+506 GNIVIAVHDNGAGLH
-521 RERIL
+521 RERII
-526 QKARENGMQVADN
+526 QKARENGLQVADN
-539 ANDKH
+539 SSDKQ

-557 QEVTDVSGRGV
+557 EEVTDVSGRGV

-579 LGGRIDIDSVA
+579 LGGRIDIESTE
-590 GQGATFEI
+590 GQGSTFEI

-606 VDGMSVSVG
+606 VDGMTVSVG
-615 HQIYILPL
+615 NQIYILPL

-628 SIQPQIE
+628 SIQPQTE
-635 QLKFLSKERLIK
+635 QLKFLAKERLLK

-658 YQLMEIEPH
+658 YQLMEIEPN
-667 AHTPEQGIVVLLE
+667 ARCPEEGIVVLLE
-680 SNNKRFG
+680 SNHKRFG

>member
-1 MSINMVEFHQV
+1 MSINMAEFHQV

-28 LALDLNTPDPEEL
+28 LALDLASPDPEEL

-74 DRTRKGT
+74 DKTRKGNFQLT
-81 FELSSATID
+81 SSIID
-90 LLLRTVDTLTHILSL
+90 LLLSTVDTLSHILSL
-105 YREEEPIDWEEVEFA
+105 YREEEQIDWQEVEYS
-120 KNQLIAALNGEPF
+120 KSQLVAALNGEPF
-133 EPNAKTQNK
+133 SSSVAIRNGTDAATSTPIINAAPTI
-142 AVTTMPEVEIL
+142 PVE
-153 VADGTNIQS
+153 AE
-162 KRQTHDDDLGFGFFE
+162 DLGFGFFE
-177 NEVELALATEGEHF
+177 DEMARDIAIEGEDF
-191 GFFDEA
+191 GFFDEPYQA
-197 YTAAEIRVEDID
+197 EDISAD
-209 PKPTIAVPTGKT
+209 SAINNKERNAELCDATI
-221 ASDNLAADL
+221 D
-230 DHDLADDLANGLDD
+230 DD

-251 EPLTPAQLD
+251 EALTPESFANEIELLSSKPLVQKVYKPA
-260 NDTSTTGATDA
+260 TSRAHQAKETGSSQSKNTLFK
-271 DVVTRAKT
+271 AKAAE
-279 DNLDLQPMVLQSTN
+279 ST
-293 QQLNQ
+293 
-298 HQGDQHAIDHK
+298 API
-309 SRGAAAIQSASK
+309 STV
-321 RHESPTSAQA
+321 PTSPSVKASSPAILSSNA
-331 TSEHS
+331 TSNSSVVPKPNTAEVKT
-336 IANPTPAKSASKKST
+336 ATKKSAAS
-351 PPAQDATL
+351 AQDATL

-384 LIGNELGG
+384 LIGNEMTGD
-392 ELGERLKTALNELER
+392 LGERLKTALNELER

-424 SFVFNRFHRLVRD
+424 SFVFNRFNRLVRD
-437 LSEQLGKNVNLTIE
+437 LSEQLGKNVNLVIE

-473 RNSLDHGIENP
+473 RNSLDHGIEKP
-484 AKRLAA
+484 EKRLAA
-490 GKSEIG
+490 GKSEVG
-496 ELSLKASQRG
+496 VLSLKASQRG
-506 GSIVIAVHDDGAGLN
+506 GNIVIAVHDNGAGLN
-521 RERIL
+521 RERII
-526 QKARENGMQVADN
+526 QKARENGLQVADN
-539 ANDKH
+539 SSDKQ

-557 QEVTDVSGRGV
+557 EEVTDVSGRGV

-579 LGGRIDIDSVA
+579 LGGRIDIESTE
-590 GQGATFEI
+590 GQGSTFEI

-606 VDGMSVSVG
+606 VDGMTVSVG
-615 HQIYILPL
+615 NQIYILPL

-628 SIQPQIE
+628 SIQPQTE
-635 QLKFLSKERLIK
+635 QLKFLAKERLLK

-658 YQLMEIEPH
+658 YQLMEIEPN
-667 AHTPEQGIVVLLE
+667 ARCPEEGIVVLLE
-680 SNNKRFG
+680 SNHKRFG

>member
-1 MSINMVEFHQV
+1 MSINMAEFHQV

-28 LALDLNTPDPEEL
+28 LALDLASPDPEEL

-74 DRTRKGT
+74 DKTRKGNFQLT
-81 FELSSATID
+81 SSIID
-90 LLLRTVDTLTHILSL
+90 LLLSTVDTLSHILSL
-105 YREEEPIDWEEVEFA
+105 YREEEQIDWQEVEYS
-120 KNQLIAALNGEPF
+120 KSQLVAALNGESFSSSVAVRNGTDIANTPVTPTINA
-133 EPNAKTQNK
+133 EPSAL
-142 AVTTMPEVEIL
+142 VEK
-153 VADGTNIQS
+153 VEDQ
-162 KRQTHDDDLGFGFFE
+162 GFGFFE
-177 NEVELALATEGEHF
+177 DEMARDIAIEGEDF
-191 GFFDEA
+191 GFFEEA
-197 YTAAEIRVEDID
+197 YQAEEISAQSVINDVSNTE
-209 PKPTIAVPTGKT
+209 KVAVPFDFT
-221 ASDNLAADL
+221 S
-230 DHDLADDLANGLDD
+230 DD

-251 EPLTPAQLD
+251 EALTPESFANEIELL
-260 NDTSTTGATDA
+260 SSKPVAPKVVKPTTVANQAEVNADSSQAKRGIFKEKESATDA
-271 DVVTRAKT
+271 KVSPAVSVPASVSV
-279 DNLDLQPMVLQSTN
+279 NPAPHSNATN
-293 QQLNQ
+293 SNAALSSS
-298 HQGDQHAIDHK
+298 AIPK
-309 SRGAAAIQSASK
+309 NTPSEVKAAAKKPAASG
-321 RHESPTSAQA
+321 
-331 TSEHS
+331 
-336 IANPTPAKSASKKST
+336 
-351 PPAQDATL
+351 QDATL

-384 LIGNELGG
+384 LIGNEMTGD
-392 ELGERLKTALNELER
+392 LGERLKTALNELER

-424 SFVFNRFHRLVRD
+424 SFVFNRFNRLVRD
-437 LSEQLGKNVNLTIE
+437 LSEQLGKNVNLVIE

-473 RNSLDHGIENP
+473 RNSLDHGIEKP
-484 AKRLAA
+484 EKRLAA
-490 GKSEIG
+490 GKSEVG
-496 ELSLKASQRG
+496 VLSLKASQRG
-506 GSIVIAVHDDGAGLN
+506 GNIVIAVHDNGAGLN
-521 RERIL
+521 RERII
-526 QKARENGMQVADN
+526 QKARENGLQVADN
-539 ANDKH
+539 SSDKQI
-544 VWQLIFAAGFSTA
+544 WQLIFAAGFSTA
-557 QEVTDVSGRGV
+557 VEVTDVSGRGV

-579 LGGRIDIDSVA
+579 LGGRIDIESTE
-590 GQGATFEI
+590 GQGSTFEI

-606 VDGMSVSVG
+606 VDGMTVSVG
-615 HQIYILPL
+615 NQIYILPL

-628 SIQPQIE
+628 SIQPQTE
-635 QLKFLSKERLIK
+635 QLKFLAKERLLK

-658 YQLMEIEPH
+658 YQLMEIEPN
-667 AHTPEQGIVVLLE
+667 AKSPEEGIVVLLE
-680 SNNKRFG
+680 SNHKRFG

>member
-1 MSINMVEFHQV
+1 MSINMAEFHQV

-28 LALDLNTPDPEEL
+28 LALDLASPDPEEL

-74 DRTRKGT
+74 DKTRKGNFQLT
-81 FELSSATID
+81 SSIID
-90 LLLRTVDTLTHILSL
+90 LLLSTVDTLSHILSL
-105 YREEEPIDWEEVEFA
+105 YREEEQIDWQEVEYS
-120 KNQLIAALNGEPF
+120 KSQLVAALNGEPF
-133 EPNAKTQNK
+133 SSSVAIRNGTDAATSTPIINAAPT
-142 AVTTMPEVEIL
+142 VPVE
-153 VADGTNIQS
+153 AE
-162 KRQTHDDDLGFGFFE
+162 DLGFGFFE
-177 NEVELALATEGEHF
+177 DEMARDIAIEGEDF
-191 GFFDEA
+191 GFFDEPYQA
-197 YTAAEIRVEDID
+197 EDISAD
-209 PKPTIAVPTGKT
+209 SVVNNKERTAELCDVTI
-221 ASDNLAADL
+221 D
-230 DHDLADDLANGLDD
+230 DD

-251 EPLTPAQLD
+251 EALTPESFANEIELLSSKPLVQKVYKPA
-260 NDTSTTGATDA
+260 TSRAHQAKETGSSQSKNTLFKAKATEPTAPD
-271 DVVTRAKT
+271 
-279 DNLDLQPMVLQSTN
+279 STV
-293 QQLNQ
+293 
-298 HQGDQHAIDHK
+298 
-309 SRGAAAIQSASK
+309 
-321 RHESPTSAQA
+321 PTSPSVKASSPAILSSNA
-331 TSEHS
+331 TSNSSVAPKPNTAEVKT
-336 IANPTPAKSASKKST
+336 ATKKSAAS
-351 PPAQDATL
+351 AQDATL

-384 LIGNELGG
+384 LIGNEMTGD
-392 ELGERLKTALNELER
+392 LGERLKTALNELER

-424 SFVFNRFHRLVRD
+424 SFVFNRFNRLVRD
-437 LSEQLGKNVNLTIE
+437 LSEQLGKNVNLVIE

-473 RNSLDHGIENP
+473 RNSLDHGIEKP
-484 AKRLAA
+484 EKRLAA
-490 GKSEIG
+490 GKSEVG
-496 ELSLKASQRG
+496 VLSLKASQRG
-506 GSIVIAVHDDGAGLN
+506 GNIVIAVHDNGAGLN
-521 RERIL
+521 RERII
-526 QKARENGMQVADN
+526 QKARENGLQVADN
-539 ANDKH
+539 SSDKQ

-557 QEVTDVSGRGV
+557 EEVTDVSGRGV

-579 LGGRIDIDSVA
+579 LGGRIDIESTE
-590 GQGATFEI
+590 GQGSTFEI

-606 VDGMSVSVG
+606 VDGMTVSVG
-615 HQIYILPL
+615 NQIYILPL

-628 SIQPQIE
+628 SIQPQTE
-635 QLKFLSKERLIK
+635 QLKFLAKERLLK

-658 YQLMEIEPH
+658 YQLMEIEPN
-667 AHTPEQGIVVLLE
+667 ARCPEEGIVVLLE
-680 SNNKRFG
+680 SNHKRFG

>member
-1 MSINMVEFHQV
+1 MSINMAEFHQV

-28 LALDLNTPDPEEL
+28 LALDLASPDPEEL

-74 DRTRKGT
+74 DKTRKGNFQLT
-81 FELSSATID
+81 SSIID
-90 LLLRTVDTLTHILSL
+90 LLLSTVDTLSHILSL
-105 YREEEPIDWEEVEFA
+105 YREEEQIDWQEVEYS
-120 KNQLIAALNGEPF
+120 KSQLVAALNGEPF
-133 EPNAKTQNK
+133 SSSVAIRNGTDAASTPIINATLT
-142 AVTTMPEVEIL
+142 APVE
-153 VADGTNIQS
+153 AE
-162 KRQTHDDDLGFGFFE
+162 DLGFGFFE
-177 NEVELALATEGEHF
+177 DEMARDIAIEGEDF

-197 YTAAEIRVEDID
+197 YQAEDISAD
-209 PKPTIAVPTGKT
+209 SVANNKECIAELCDVTI
-221 ASDNLAADL
+221 D
-230 DHDLADDLANGLDD
+230 DD

-251 EPLTPAQLD
+251 EALTPESFANEIELLSSKPLVQKVYKP
-260 NDTSTTGATDA
+260 AT
-271 DVVTRAKT
+271 TRAHQAKET
-279 DNLDLQPMVLQSTN
+279 GSSQSKNT
-293 QQLNQ
+293 LFKAKATEPTAP
-298 HQGDQHAIDHK
+298 D
-309 SRGAAAIQSASK
+309 STV
-321 RHESPTSAQA
+321 PTSPSVKASSPAILSSNA
-331 TSEHS
+331 TSNSSVAPKPNTTEVKT
-336 IANPTPAKSASKKST
+336 ATKKSAT
-351 PPAQDATL
+351 PAQDATL

-384 LIGNELGG
+384 LIGNEMTGD
-392 ELGERLKTALNELER
+392 LGERLKTALNELER

-424 SFVFNRFHRLVRD
+424 SFVFNRFNRLVRD
-437 LSEQLGKNVNLTIE
+437 LSEQLGKNVNLVIE

-473 RNSLDHGIENP
+473 RNSLDHGIEKP
-484 AKRLAA
+484 EKRLAA
-490 GKSEIG
+490 GKSEVG
-496 ELSLKASQRG
+496 VLSLKASQRG
-506 GSIVIAVHDDGAGLN
+506 GNIVIAVHDNGAGLN
-521 RERIL
+521 RERII
-526 QKARENGMQVADN
+526 QKARENGLQVADN
-539 ANDKH
+539 SSDKQ

-557 QEVTDVSGRGV
+557 EEVTDVSGRGV

-579 LGGRIDIDSVA
+579 LGGRIDIESTE
-590 GQGATFEI
+590 GQGSTFEI

-606 VDGMSVSVG
+606 VDGMTVSVG
-615 HQIYILPL
+615 NQIYILPL

-628 SIQPQIE
+628 SIQPQTE
-635 QLKFLSKERLIK
+635 QLKFLAKERLLK

-658 YQLMEIEPH
+658 YQLMEIEPN
-667 AHTPEQGIVVLLE
+667 ARCPEEGIVVLLE
-680 SNNKRFG
+680 SNHKRFG

>member
-1 MSINMVEFHQV
+1 MSINMAEFHQV

-28 LALDLNTPDPEEL
+28 LALDLASPDPEEL

-74 DRTRKGT
+74 DKTRKGNFQLT
-81 FELSSATID
+81 SSIID
-90 LLLRTVDTLTHILSL
+90 LLLSTVDTLSHILSL
-105 YREEEPIDWEEVEFA
+105 YREEEQIDWQEVEYS
-120 KNQLIAALNGEPF
+120 KSQLVAALNGEPF
-133 EPNAKTQNK
+133 SSSVAIRNGTDAASTPTINATPTQ
-142 AVTTMPEVEIL
+142 PVE
-153 VADGTNIQS
+153 AE
-162 KRQTHDDDLGFGFFE
+162 DLG
-177 NEVELALATEGEHF
+177 F

-197 YTAAEIRVEDID
+197 YQAEDISAD
-209 PKPTIAVPTGKT
+209 SAINNKEC
-221 ASDNLAADL
+221 NADL
-230 DHDLADDLANGLDD
+230 CDVTIDDD

-251 EPLTPAQLD
+251 EALTPESFANEIELLSSKPLVQKVYKPA
-260 NDTSTTGATDA
+260 TSRAHQAKETGSSQSKNTLFKAKATE
-271 DVVTRAKT
+271 
-279 DNLDLQPMVLQSTN
+279 ST
-293 QQLNQ
+293 
-298 HQGDQHAIDHK
+298 API
-309 SRGAAAIQSASK
+309 STV
-321 RHESPTSAQA
+321 PTSPSVKASSPAILSSNA
-331 TSEHS
+331 TSNSSVAPKPNTTEVKT
-336 IANPTPAKSASKKST
+336 ATKKSAT
-351 PPAQDATL
+351 PAQDATL

-384 LIGNELGG
+384 LIGNEMTGD
-392 ELGERLKTALNELER
+392 LGERLKTALNELER

-424 SFVFNRFHRLVRD
+424 SFVFNRFNRLVRD
-437 LSEQLGKNVNLTIE
+437 LSEQLGKNVNLVIE

-473 RNSLDHGIENP
+473 RNSLDHGIEKP
-484 AKRLAA
+484 EKRLAA
-490 GKSEIG
+490 GKSEVG
-496 ELSLKASQRG
+496 VLSLKASQRG
-506 GSIVIAVHDDGAGLN
+506 GNIVIAVHDNGAGLN
-521 RERIL
+521 RERII
-526 QKARENGMQVADN
+526 QKARENGLQVADN
-539 ANDKH
+539 SSDKQ

-557 QEVTDVSGRGV
+557 EEVTDVSGRGV

-579 LGGRIDIDSVA
+579 LGGRIDIESTE
-590 GQGATFEI
+590 GQGSTFEI

-606 VDGMSVSVG
+606 VDGMTVSVG
-615 HQIYILPL
+615 NQIYILPL

-628 SIQPQIE
+628 SIQPQTE
-635 QLKFLSKERLIK
+635 QLKFLAKERLLK

-658 YQLMEIEPH
+658 YQLMEIEPN
-667 AHTPEQGIVVLLE
+667 ARCPEEGIVVLLE
-680 SNNKRFG
+680 SNHKRFG

>member
-1 MSINMVEFHQV
+1 MSINMAEFHQV

-28 LALDLNTPDPEEL
+28 LALDLASPDPEEL

-74 DRTRKGT
+74 DKTRKGNFKLT
-81 FELSSATID
+81 SSIID
-90 LLLRTVDTLTHILSL
+90 LLLSTVDTLSHILSL
-105 YREEEPIDWEEVEFA
+105 YREEEQIDWQEVEYS
-120 KNQLIAALNGEPF
+120 KSQLVAALNGEPF
-133 EPNAKTQNK
+133 SSSVAIRNGTDVASTPTINATLTA
-142 AVTTMPEVEIL
+142 AVAAE
-153 VADGTNIQS
+153 
-162 KRQTHDDDLGFGFFE
+162 DLGFGFFE
-177 NEVELALATEGEHF
+177 DEMARDIAIEGEDF

-197 YTAAEIRVEDID
+197 YQAEDISAD
-209 PKPTIAVPTGKT
+209 SVANNKECIAELCDVTI
-221 ASDNLAADL
+221 D
-230 DHDLADDLANGLDD
+230 DD

-251 EPLTPAQLD
+251 EALTPESFANEIELLSSKPLVQKVYKP
-260 NDTSTTGATDA
+260 AT
-271 DVVTRAKT
+271 TRAHQAKET
-279 DNLDLQPMVLQSTN
+279 GSSQSKNILFKAKAT
-293 QQLNQ
+293 
-298 HQGDQHAIDHK
+298 
-309 SRGAAAIQSASK
+309 
-321 RHESPTSAQA
+321 ESTAPDSTVPTSPSVKASSPAILSSNA
-331 TSEHS
+331 TSNSSVAPKPNTTEVKT
-336 IANPTPAKSASKKST
+336 ATKKSAT
-351 PPAQDATL
+351 PAQDATL

-384 LIGNELGG
+384 LIGNEMTGD
-392 ELGERLKTALNELER
+392 LGERLKTALNELER

-424 SFVFNRFHRLVRD
+424 SFVFNRFNRLVRD
-437 LSEQLGKNVNLTIE
+437 LSEQLGKNVNLVIE

-473 RNSLDHGIENP
+473 RNSLDHGIEKP
-484 AKRLAA
+484 EKRLAA
-490 GKSEIG
+490 GKSEVG
-496 ELSLKASQRG
+496 VLSLKASQRG
-506 GSIVIAVHDDGAGLN
+506 GNIVIAVHDNGAGLH
-521 RERIL
+521 RERII
-526 QKARENGMQVADN
+526 QKARENGLQVADN
-539 ANDKH
+539 SSDKQI
-544 VWQLIFAAGFSTA
+544 WQLIFAAGFSTA
-557 QEVTDVSGRGV
+557 EEVTDVSGRGV

-579 LGGRIDIDSVA
+579 LGGRIDIESTE
-590 GQGATFEI
+590 GQGSTFEI

-606 VDGMSVSVG
+606 VDGMTVSVG
-615 HQIYILPL
+615 NQIYILPL

-628 SIQPQIE
+628 SIQPQTE
-635 QLKFLSKERLIK
+635 QLKFLAKERLLK

-658 YQLMEIEPH
+658 YQLMEIEPN
-667 AHTPEQGIVVLLE
+667 AKSPEEGIVVLLE
-680 SNNKRFG
+680 SNHKRFG

>member
-1 MSINMVEFHQV
+1 MSINMAEFHQV

-28 LALDLNTPDPEEL
+28 LALDLASPDPEEL

-74 DRTRKGT
+74 DKTRKGNFQLT
-81 FELSSATID
+81 SSIID
-90 LLLRTVDTLTHILSL
+90 LLLSTVDTLSHILSL
-105 YREEEPIDWEEVEFA
+105 YREEEQIDWQEVEYS
-120 KNQLIAALNGEPF
+120 KSQLVAALNGESF
-133 EPNAKTQNK
+133 SSSVAVRNGTDAATLNAEPSAL
-142 AVTTMPEVEIL
+142 VETE
-153 VADGTNIQS
+153 DE
-162 KRQTHDDDLGFGFFE
+162 LGFGFFE
-177 NEVELALATEGEHF
+177 DEMERDIVIEGEDF
-191 GFFDEA
+191 GFFEEA
-197 YTAAEIRVEDID
+197 YQAEDISVESL
-209 PKPTIAVPTGKT
+209 TSEISVSVNST
-221 ASDNLAADL
+221 AEQLVTTS
-230 DHDLADDLANGLDD
+230 DD

-251 EPLTPAQLD
+251 EALTPESFANEIELL
-260 NDTSTTGATDA
+260 SSKPVEPAAAKPAT
-271 DVVTRAKT
+271 TRAKQVKLTANTQAKRSIYKEKET
-279 DNLDLQPMVLQSTN
+279 DPKAPPATSV
-293 QQLNQ
+293 
-298 HQGDQHAIDHK
+298 
-309 SRGAAAIQSASK
+309 SASTTVAPSSTAALNPAITPK
-321 RHESPTSAQA
+321 NTPTEVKTATKKTAASA
-331 TSEHS
+331 
-336 IANPTPAKSASKKST
+336 P
-351 PPAQDATL
+351 DATL

-384 LIGNELGG
+384 LIGNELTG
-392 ELGERLKTALNELER
+392 EIGERLKTALNELER

-424 SFVFNRFHRLVRD
+424 SFVFNRFNRLVRD
-437 LSEQLGKNVNLTIE
+437 LSEQLGKNVNLVIE

-473 RNSLDHGIENP
+473 RNSLDHGIEKP
-484 AKRLAA
+484 DIRLAA
-490 GKSEIG
+490 GKAEIG
-496 ELSLKASQRG
+496 QLFLKASQRG
-506 GSIVIAVHDDGAGLN
+506 GSIVIAVYDDGAGLS

-526 QKARENGMQVADN
+526 QKAKENGIAIAEN
-539 ANDKH
+539 ASDKQ

-579 LGGRIDIDSVA
+579 LGGRIDIDSVQ
-590 GQGATFEI
+590 GKGATFEI

-615 HQIYILPL
+615 NQIYILPL

-628 SIQPQIE
+628 SIQPQTE
-635 QLKFLSKERLIK
+635 QLKFLAKERLLK

-658 YQLMEIEPH
+658 HQLMEIEPK
-667 AHTPEQGIVVLLE
+667 ASTPEEGIVVLLE
-680 SNNKRFG
+680 SNHKRFG

>member
-1 MSINMVEFHQV
+1 MSINMAEFHQV

-28 LALDLNTPDPEEL
+28 LALDLAAPDPEEL

-74 DRTRKGT
+74 DKTRKGT
-81 FELSSATID
+81 FELSSSVID
-90 LLLRTVDTLTHILSL
+90 LLLRTVDTLSHILNL
-105 YREEEPIDWEEVEFA
+105 YREEEPIDWQQVEFA
-120 KNQLIAALNGEPF
+120 KNQLVAALNGEPF
-133 EPNAKTQNK
+133 STQAAK
-142 AVTTMPEVEIL
+142 VVETANQDKPAS
-153 VADGTNIQS
+153 VSTNSAPQEETS
-162 KRQTHDDDLGFGFFE
+162 FGFFE
-177 NEVELALATEGEHF
+177 DEVELGLVDESEHF

-197 YTAAEIRVEDID
+197 YTAKEIRVEDIHSN
-209 PKPTIAVPTGKT
+209 AVDT
-221 ASDNLAADL
+221 ATHAAVS
-230 DHDLADDLANGLDD
+230 DD
-244 ELGFGFF
+244 ELGYGFF
-251 EPLTPAQLD
+251 ESLTAESFANELDVLSTPIQDAQVTDKPIHKTLVEQSDAKTARSKKPPKDSAQLKSQATTDVKREAQTHLASSPAMNTTSATPAASSQVAKKAG
-260 NDTSTTGATDA
+260 TST
-271 DVVTRAKT
+271 
-279 DNLDLQPMVLQSTN
+279 
-293 QQLNQ
+293 
-298 HQGDQHAIDHK
+298 
-309 SRGAAAIQSASK
+309 
-321 RHESPTSAQA
+321 
-331 TSEHS
+331 
-336 IANPTPAKSASKKST
+336 
-351 PPAQDATL
+351 QDATL

-437 LSEQLGKNVNLTIE
+437 LSEQLGKNVNLVIE

-473 RNSLDHGIENP
+473 RNSLDHGIEKP
-484 AKRLAA
+484 EKRVAA
-490 GKSEIG
+490 GKSEAG
-496 ELSLKASQRG
+496 VLSLKASQRG
-506 GSIVIAVHDDGAGLN
+506 GSIVIAVHDDGGGLN

-526 QKARENGMQVADN
+526 QKARENGMALPEN
-539 ANDKH
+539 MTDKQ

-557 QEVTDVSGRGV
+557 AEVTDVSGRGV

-573 RRNIEA
+573 RKNIEA

-590 GQGATFEI
+590 GEGATFEI

-615 HQIYILPL
+615 NQIYILPL

-628 SIQPQIE
+628 SIQPQTE
-635 QLKFLSKERLIK
+635 QLKFLAKERLLR

-658 YQLMEIEPH
+658 YQLMEIEPQ
-667 AHTPEQGIVVLLE
+667 AKTPEAGIVVLLE

>member
-1 MSINMVEFHQV
+1 MSINMAEFHQV

-28 LALDLNTPDPEEL
+28 LALDLASPDPEEL

-74 DRTRKGT
+74 DKTRKGNFQLT
-81 FELSSATID
+81 SSTID
-90 LLLRTVDTLTHILSL
+90 LLLSTVDTLSHILSL
-105 YREEEPIDWEEVEFA
+105 YREEDPIDWQEVEYS
-120 KNQLIAALNGEPF
+120 KSQLVAALNGEAFSSSVAVRNGTDIANTPVT
-133 EPNAKTQNK
+133 PTLNAESSALVKT
-142 AVTTMPEVEIL
+142 EDE
-153 VADGTNIQS
+153 
-162 KRQTHDDDLGFGFFE
+162 LGFGFFE
-177 NEVELALATEGEHF
+177 DEMERDIVIEGEDF
-191 GFFDEA
+191 GFFEEA
-197 YTAAEIRVEDID
+197 YHAEDISVESLTSEVSVSVNSTAEQLATAA
-209 PKPTIAVPTGKT
+209 
-221 ASDNLAADL
+221 
-230 DHDLADDLANGLDD
+230 DD

-251 EPLTPAQLD
+251 EALTPESFANEIELL
-260 NDTSTTGATDA
+260 SSKP
-271 DVVTRAKT
+271 VE
-279 DNLDLQPMVLQSTN
+279 P
-293 QQLNQ
+293 
-298 HQGDQHAIDHK
+298 
-309 SRGAAAIQSASK
+309 AAAKAATNRANQVKVTANTQAK
-321 RHESPTSAQA
+321 RSIFKEKETEYKAPQA
-331 TSEHS
+331 TSV
-336 IANPTPAKSASKKST
+336 SASTKVTPSSTAALNPAVTPKNTLTEVKAATKKPAAS
-351 PPAQDATL
+351 AQDATL

-384 LIGNELGG
+384 LIGNEMTGD
-392 ELGERLKTALNELER
+392 LGERLKTALNELER

-424 SFVFNRFHRLVRD
+424 SFVFNRFNRLVRD
-437 LSEQLGKNVNLTIE
+437 LSEQLGKHVNLVIE

-473 RNSLDHGIENP
+473 RNSLDHGIEKP
-484 AKRLAA
+484 EKRLAA
-490 GKSEIG
+490 GKSEAG
-496 ELSLKASQRG
+496 VLSLKASQRG
-506 GSIVIAVHDDGAGLN
+506 GNIVIAVHDNGAGLN
-521 RERIL
+521 RERII
-526 QKARENGMQVADN
+526 QKARENGLQVADN
-539 ANDKH
+539 SSDKQ

-557 QEVTDVSGRGV
+557 LEVTDVSGRGV

-579 LGGRIDIDSVA
+579 LGGRIDIESVE
-590 GQGATFEI
+590 GQGSTFEI

-615 HQIYILPL
+615 NQIYILPL

-628 SIQPQIE
+628 SIQPQTE
-635 QLKFLSKERLIK
+635 QLKFLAKERLLK

-658 YQLMEIEPH
+658 YQLMEIEPN
-667 AHTPEQGIVVLLE
+667 AKSPEEGIVVLLE
-680 SNNKRFG
+680 SNHKRFG

>member
-1 MSINMVEFHQV
+1 MSINMAEFHQV

-28 LALDLNTPDPEEL
+28 LALDLASPDPEEL

-74 DRTRKGT
+74 DMTRKGNFQLT
-81 FELSSATID
+81 SSIID
-90 LLLRTVDTLTHILSL
+90 LLLSTVDTLSHILSL
-105 YREEEPIDWEEVEFA
+105 YREEEQIDWQEVEYS
-120 KNQLIAALNGEPF
+120 KSQLVAALNGESFSSSVAVRNGTDIANTPVTPTLNA
-133 EPNAKTQNK
+133 EPSAL
-142 AVTTMPEVEIL
+142 VETE
-153 VADGTNIQS
+153 DE
-162 KRQTHDDDLGFGFFE
+162 LGFGFFE
-177 NEVELALATEGEHF
+177 DERERDIVIEGEDF
-191 GFFDEA
+191 GFFEEA
-197 YTAAEIRVEDID
+197 YQAEEISAQSVVNYVSNTD
-209 PKPTIAVPTGKT
+209 K
-221 ASDNLAADL
+221 AADPF
-230 DHDLADDLANGLDD
+230 DFTSDD

-251 EPLTPAQLD
+251 EALTPESFANEIELL
-260 NDTSTTGATDA
+260 SSKPVAPKVVKPTTVANQAEVNADSSQAKRGIFKEKESVTDA
-271 DVVTRAKT
+271 KVSPAVSVPTSVSVNPAPHSNATSPNAALSSSAIPKT
-279 DNLDLQPMVLQSTN
+279 TPSEV
-293 QQLNQ
+293 
-298 HQGDQHAIDHK
+298 K
-309 SRGAAAIQSASK
+309 AAAKKPAAS
-321 RHESPTSAQA
+321 
-331 TSEHS
+331 
-336 IANPTPAKSASKKST
+336 
-351 PPAQDATL
+351 AQDATL

-384 LIGNELGG
+384 LIGNEMTGD
-392 ELGERLKTALNELER
+392 LGERLKTALNELER

-424 SFVFNRFHRLVRD
+424 SFVFNRFNRLVRD
-437 LSEQLGKNVNLTIE
+437 LSEQLGKNVNLVIE

-473 RNSLDHGIENP
+473 RNSLDHGIEKP
-484 AKRLAA
+484 EKRLAA
-490 GKSEIG
+490 GKSEAG
-496 ELSLKASQRG
+496 VLSLKASQRG
-506 GSIVIAVHDDGAGLN
+506 GNIVIAVHDNGAGLN
-521 RERIL
+521 RERII
-526 QKARENGMQVADN
+526 QKARESGLQVADN
-539 ANDKH
+539 SSDKQI
-544 VWQLIFAAGFSTA
+544 WQLIFAAGFSTA
-557 QEVTDVSGRGV
+557 LEVTDVSGRGV

-579 LGGRIDIDSVA
+579 LGGRIDIESTE
-590 GQGATFEI
+590 GQGSTFEI

-606 VDGMSVSVG
+606 VDGMTVSVG
-615 HQIYILPL
+615 NQIYILPL

-628 SIQPQIE
+628 SIQPQTE
-635 QLKFLSKERLIK
+635 QLKFLAKERLLK

-658 YQLMEIEPH
+658 YQLMEIEPN
-667 AHTPEQGIVVLLE
+667 AKSPEEGIVVLLE
-680 SNNKRFG
+680 SNHKRFG

>member
-1 MSINMVEFHQV
+1 MSINMAEFHQV

-28 LALDLNTPDPEEL
+28 LALDLASPDPEEL

-74 DRTRKGT
+74 DKTRKGNFQLT
-81 FELSSATID
+81 SSIID
-90 LLLRTVDTLTHILSL
+90 LLLSTVDTLSHILSL
-105 YREEEPIDWEEVEFA
+105 YREEEQIDWQEVEYS
-120 KNQLIAALNGEPF
+120 KSQLVAALNGEPF
-133 EPNAKTQNK
+133 SSSVAIRNGTDAASTPIINATLT
-142 AVTTMPEVEIL
+142 APVE
-153 VADGTNIQS
+153 AE
-162 KRQTHDDDLGFGFFE
+162 DLGFGFFE
-177 NEVELALATEGEHF
+177 DEMARDIAIEGEDF

-197 YTAAEIRVEDID
+197 YQAEDISAD
-209 PKPTIAVPTGKT
+209 SVANNKECIAELCDVTI
-221 ASDNLAADL
+221 D
-230 DHDLADDLANGLDD
+230 DD

-251 EPLTPAQLD
+251 EALTPESFANEIELLSSKPLVQKVYKP
-260 NDTSTTGATDA
+260 AT
-271 DVVTRAKT
+271 TRAHQAKET
-279 DNLDLQPMVLQSTN
+279 GSSQSKNT
-293 QQLNQ
+293 LFKAKATEPTAP
-298 HQGDQHAIDHK
+298 D
-309 SRGAAAIQSASK
+309 STV
-321 RHESPTSAQA
+321 PTSPSVKASSPAILSSNA
-331 TSEHS
+331 TSNSSVAPKPNTTEVKT
-336 IANPTPAKSASKKST
+336 ATKKPAVS
-351 PPAQDATL
+351 AQDATL

-384 LIGNELGG
+384 LIGNEMTGD
-392 ELGERLKTALNELER
+392 LGERLKTALNELER

-424 SFVFNRFHRLVRD
+424 SFVFNRFNRLVRD
-437 LSEQLGKNVNLTIE
+437 LSEQLGKNVNLVIE

-473 RNSLDHGIENP
+473 RNSLDHGIEKP
-484 AKRLAA
+484 EKRLAA
-490 GKSEIG
+490 GKSEVG
-496 ELSLKASQRG
+496 VLSLKASQRG
-506 GSIVIAVHDDGAGLN
+506 GNIVIAVHDNGAGLH
-521 RERIL
+521 RERII
-526 QKARENGMQVADN
+526 QKARENGLQVADN
-539 ANDKH
+539 SSDKQ

-557 QEVTDVSGRGV
+557 EEVTDVSGRGV

-579 LGGRIDIDSVA
+579 LGGRIDIESTE
-590 GQGATFEI
+590 GQGSTFEI

-606 VDGMSVSVG
+606 VDGMTVSVG
-615 HQIYILPL
+615 NQIYILPL

-628 SIQPQIE
+628 SIQPQTE
-635 QLKFLSKERLIK
+635 QLKFLAKERLLK

-658 YQLMEIEPH
+658 YQLMEIEPN
-667 AHTPEQGIVVLLE
+667 ARCPEEGIVVLLE
-680 SNNKRFG
+680 SNHKRFG

>member
-1 MSINMVEFHQV
+1 MSINMAEFHQV

-28 LALDLNTPDPEEL
+28 LALDLASPDPEEL

-74 DRTRKGT
+74 DMTRKGNFQLT
-81 FELSSATID
+81 SSIID
-90 LLLRTVDTLTHILSL
+90 LLLSTVDTLSHILSL
-105 YREEEPIDWEEVEFA
+105 YREEEQIDWQEVEYS
-120 KNQLIAALNGEPF
+120 KSQLVAALNGESFSSSVAVRNGTDIANTPVTPTLNA
-133 EPNAKTQNK
+133 EPSAL
-142 AVTTMPEVEIL
+142 VETE
-153 VADGTNIQS
+153 DE
-162 KRQTHDDDLGFGFFE
+162 LGFGFFE
-177 NEVELALATEGEHF
+177 DEIERDIVIEGEDF
-191 GFFDEA
+191 GFFEEA
-197 YTAAEIRVEDID
+197 YQAEDISVESL
-209 PKPTIAVPTGKT
+209 TSEVSVSVNSTAEQLVT
-221 ASDNLAADL
+221 AS
-230 DHDLADDLANGLDD
+230 DD

-251 EPLTPAQLD
+251 EALTPESFANEIELLSSKPVEPAAAKPATNRANQVKVTANTQAKRSIFKEKETD
-260 NDTSTTGATDA
+260 PKAPPATSVSASTTVAPSSTAALNPAITPKNTQVEVKAATK
-271 DVVTRAKT
+271 KT
-279 DNLDLQPMVLQSTN
+279 
-293 QQLNQ
+293 
-298 HQGDQHAIDHK
+298 
-309 SRGAAAIQSASK
+309 AASA
-321 RHESPTSAQA
+321 P
-331 TSEHS
+331 
-336 IANPTPAKSASKKST
+336 
-351 PPAQDATL
+351 DATL

-384 LIGNELGG
+384 LIGNELTG
-392 ELGERLKTALNELER
+392 EIGERLKTALNELER

-424 SFVFNRFHRLVRD
+424 SFVFNRFNRLVRD
-437 LSEQLGKNVNLTIE
+437 LSEQLGKNVNLVIE

-473 RNSLDHGIENP
+473 RNSLDHGIEKP
-484 AKRLAA
+484 DIRLAA
-490 GKSEIG
+490 GKAEIG
-496 ELSLKASQRG
+496 QLFLKASQRG
-506 GSIVIAVHDDGAGLN
+506 GSIVIAVYDDGAGLC

-526 QKARENGMQVADN
+526 QKAKENGIAIAEN
-539 ANDKH
+539 ASDKQ

-579 LGGRIDIDSVA
+579 LGGRIDIDSVQ
-590 GQGATFEI
+590 GKGATFEI

-615 HQIYILPL
+615 NQIYILPL

-628 SIQPQIE
+628 SIQPQTE
-635 QLKFLSKERLIK
+635 QLKFLAKERLLK

-658 YQLMEIEPH
+658 HQLMEIEPK
-667 AHTPEQGIVVLLE
+667 ASTPEEGIVVLLE
-680 SNNKRFG
+680 SNHKRFG

>member
-1 MSINMVEFHQV
+1 MSINMAEFHQV

-18 EHLENMEQLL
+18 EHLESMEQLL
-28 LALDLNTPDPEEL
+28 IALDLQSPDPEEL

-74 DRTRKGT
+74 DKVRKGT
-81 FELSSATID
+81 FELSSGVID
-90 LLLRTVDTLTHILSL
+90 LLLKTVDTLSHILSL
-105 YREEEPIDWEEVEFA
+105 YREDSPIDWQQVEFA

-133 EPNAKTQNK
+133 SITHSNETFTSPIQTAVPHTATVLPKACDENDLGFGFFEDDVKLTLAIENQDFGFFDEAYIAKEISIDDLSKT
-142 AVTTMPEVEIL
+142 VTNSQQLSTAP
-153 VADGTNIQS
+153 
-162 KRQTHDDDLGFGFFE
+162 DDDLGFGFFE
-177 NEVELALATEGEHF
+177 SLTAESIDSEIDALVQIKTNPAHPIIEPIAEPISHHS
-191 GFFDEA
+191 
-197 YTAAEIRVEDID
+197 AA
-209 PKPTIAVPTGKT
+209 KVPRYTGKVT
-221 ASDNLAADL
+221 QTEKTEPTDLVTSNAS
-230 DHDLADDLANGLDD
+230 
-244 ELGFGFF
+244 
-251 EPLTPAQLD
+251 
-260 NDTSTTGATDA
+260 
-271 DVVTRAKT
+271 
-279 DNLDLQPMVLQSTN
+279 
-293 QQLNQ
+293 NQ
-298 HQGDQHAIDHK
+298 HVA
-309 SRGAAAIQSASK
+309 SAVT
-321 RHESPTSAQA
+321 SPQTTVA
-331 TSEHS
+331 T
-336 IANPTPAKSASKKST
+336 KKVNT
-351 PPAQDATL
+351 TTQDATL

-384 LIGNELGG
+384 LIGNELSG
-392 ELGERLKTALNELER
+392 ELGERLKTALVELER

-437 LSEQLGKNVNLTIE
+437 LSEQLGKNVNLVIE

-473 RNSLDHGIENP
+473 RNSLDHGIEKP
-484 AKRLAA
+484 EVRRAL
-490 GKSEIG
+490 GKAETAQ
-496 ELSLKASQRG
+496 LSLKASQRG
-506 GSIVIAVHDDGAGLN
+506 GSIVIAVHDDGAGLH

-526 QKARENGMQVADN
+526 QKARENNMPVADN
-539 ANDKH
+539 MPDKLI
-544 VWQLIFAAGFSTA
+544 WQLIFTAGFSTA
-557 QEVTDVSGRGV
+557 KEITDVSGRGV

-590 GQGATFEI
+590 GHGATFEI

-615 HQIYILPL
+615 NQIYILPL

-628 SIQPQIE
+628 SIQPHNE
-635 QLKFLSKERLIK
+635 QLTSFAHERLIR

-658 YQLMEIEPH
+658 HQLMEIDPF
-667 AHTPEQGIVVLLE
+667 AKRPEEGIVVLLE

-687 LCVDA
+687 LFVDA

-727 ILDVESLALHI
+727 ILDVESLAQHI
-738 KN
+738 KH

>member
-1 MSINMVEFHQV
+1 
-12 FFEESH
+12 
-18 EHLENMEQLL
+18 MEQLL

-81 FELSSATID
+81 FELSSAIID
-90 LLLRTVDTLTHILSL
+90 LLLRTVDTLSHILSL
-105 YREEEPIDWEEVEFA
+105 YREEEPIDWQEVEFA

-133 EPNAKTQNK
+133 ETNAKAK
-142 AVTTMPEVEIL
+142 DKTTVATPKVETPITEG
-153 VADGTNIQS
+153 ANS
-162 KRQTHDDDLGFGFFE
+162 RSASPAHDEDLGFGFFE
-177 NEVELALATEGEHF
+177 DDAELAFTTEGEHF

-197 YTAAEIRVEDID
+197 YTAAEIRADDID
-209 PKPTIAVPTGKT
+209 PKAPAIAVPTGET
-221 ASDNLAADL
+221 ASDNLAD
-230 DHDLADDLANGLDD
+230 GLDD

-251 EPLTPAQLD
+251 ETLTSAQLD
-260 NDTSTTGATDA
+260 QDIITTGTIDPDLVSSAKA
-271 DVVTRAKT
+271 DK
-279 DNLDLQPMVLQSTN
+279 LGQQPN
-293 QQLNQ
+293 E
-298 HQGDQHAIDHK
+298 HQ
-309 SRGAAAIQSASK
+309 AAAIQTASK
-321 RHESPTSAQA
+321 RDESHKLTQA
-331 TSEHS
+331 VSRQPRVNSE
-336 IANPTPAKSASKKST
+336 PVAKSATKKST
-351 PPAQDATL
+351 IPAQDATL

-437 LSEQLGKNVNLTIE
+437 LSEQLGKNVNLVIE

-484 AKRLAA
+484 EKRRAA

-526 QKARENGMQVADN
+526 QKARENGIQVADN
-539 ANDKH
+539 ASDKQ

-557 QEVTDVSGRGV
+557 LEVTDVSGRGV

-573 RRNIEA
+573 RKNIEA

-590 GQGATFEI
+590 GQGASFEI

>member
-1 MSINMVEFHQV
+1 MSINMAEFHQV

-28 LALDLNTPDPEEL
+28 LALDLAAPDPEEL

-74 DRTRKGT
+74 DKTRKGT
-81 FELSSATID
+81 FELSSSVID
-90 LLLRTVDTLTHILSL
+90 LLLRTVDTLSHILNL
-105 YREEEPIDWEEVEFA
+105 YREEEPIDWQQVEFA
-120 KNQLIAALNGEPF
+120 KNQLVAALNGEPF
-133 EPNAKTQNK
+133 STQAAKVVETANQDK
-142 AVTTMPEVEIL
+142 PVAVS
-153 VADGTNIQS
+153 TNSAPQEDAS
-162 KRQTHDDDLGFGFFE
+162 FGFFE
-177 NEVELALATEGEHF
+177 DEVELGLVDEPEHF

-197 YTAAEIRVEDID
+197 YTAKEIRVEDIH
-209 PKPTIAVPTGKT
+209 
-221 ASDNLAADL
+221 SNAADSAT
-230 DHDLADDLANGLDD
+230 HAAVSDD
-244 ELGFGFF
+244 ELGYGFF
-251 EPLTPAQLD
+251 ESLTAESFANELD
-260 NDTSTTGATDA
+260 ALS
-271 DVVTRAKT
+271 
-279 DNLDLQPMVLQSTN
+279 
-293 QQLNQ
+293 
-298 HQGDQHAIDHK
+298 
-309 SRGAAAIQSASK
+309 
-321 RHESPTSAQA
+321 
-331 TSEHS
+331 
-336 IANPTPAKSASKKST
+336 TPAKDVQVTDKAIHKTLAEQSDAKTTRSKKPPKDSAQLKSQATTDVKLETQTHLASSPAMNTTSATPAASSQVAKKAST
-351 PPAQDATL
+351 STQDATL

-437 LSEQLGKNVNLTIE
+437 LSEQLGKNVNLVIE

-473 RNSLDHGIENP
+473 RNSLDHGIEKP
-484 AKRLAA
+484 EKRIAA
-490 GKSEIG
+490 GKSEVG
-496 ELSLKASQRG
+496 VLSLKASQRG
-506 GSIVIAVHDDGAGLN
+506 GSIVIAVHDDGGGLN

-526 QKARENGMQVADN
+526 QKARENGMALPEN
-539 ANDKH
+539 MTDKQ

-557 QEVTDVSGRGV
+557 AEVTDVSGRGV

-573 RRNIEA
+573 RKNIEA

-590 GQGATFEI
+590 GEGATFEI

-615 HQIYILPL
+615 NQIYILPL

-628 SIQPQIE
+628 SIQPQTE
-635 QLKFLSKERLIK
+635 QLKFLAKERLLR

-658 YQLMEIEPH
+658 YQLMEIEPQ
-667 AHTPEQGIVVLLE
+667 AKTPEAGIVVLLE

>member
-1 MSINMVEFHQV
+1 MSINMAEFHQV

-28 LALDLNTPDPEEL
+28 LALDLASPDPEEL

-74 DRTRKGT
+74 DMTRKGNFQLT
-81 FELSSATID
+81 SSIID
-90 LLLRTVDTLTHILSL
+90 LLLSTVDTLSHILSL
-105 YREEEPIDWEEVEFA
+105 YREEEQIDWQEVEYS
-120 KNQLIAALNGEPF
+120 KSQLVAALNGESFSSSVAVRNGTDIANTPVTPTLNA
-133 EPNAKTQNK
+133 EPSAL
-142 AVTTMPEVEIL
+142 VETE
-153 VADGTNIQS
+153 DE
-162 KRQTHDDDLGFGFFE
+162 LGFGFFE
-177 NEVELALATEGEHF
+177 DEMERDIVIEGEDF
-191 GFFDEA
+191 GFFEEA
-197 YTAAEIRVEDID
+197 YQAEDISVESL
-209 PKPTIAVPTGKT
+209 TSEVSVSVNSTAEQLVT
-221 ASDNLAADL
+221 AS
-230 DHDLADDLANGLDD
+230 DD

-251 EPLTPAQLD
+251 EALTPESFANEIELLSSKPVEPAAAKPATNRANQVKVTANTQAKRSIFKEKETD
-260 NDTSTTGATDA
+260 PKAPPATSVSASTTVAPSSTAALNPAITPKNTQVEVKAATK
-271 DVVTRAKT
+271 KT
-279 DNLDLQPMVLQSTN
+279 
-293 QQLNQ
+293 
-298 HQGDQHAIDHK
+298 
-309 SRGAAAIQSASK
+309 AASA
-321 RHESPTSAQA
+321 P
-331 TSEHS
+331 
-336 IANPTPAKSASKKST
+336 
-351 PPAQDATL
+351 DATL

-384 LIGNELGG
+384 LIGNELTG
-392 ELGERLKTALNELER
+392 EIGERLKTALNELER

-424 SFVFNRFHRLVRD
+424 SFVFNRFNRLVRD
-437 LSEQLGKNVNLTIE
+437 LSEQLGKNVNLVIE
-451 GGNTEIDKGM
+451 GGYTEIDKGM

-473 RNSLDHGIENP
+473 RNSLDHGIEKP
-484 AKRLAA
+484 DIRLAA
-490 GKSEIG
+490 GKAEIG
-496 ELSLKASQRG
+496 QLFLKASQRG
-506 GSIVIAVHDDGAGLN
+506 GSIVIAVYDDGAGLC

-526 QKARENGMQVADN
+526 QKAKENGIAIAEN
-539 ANDKH
+539 ASDKQ

-579 LGGRIDIDSVA
+579 LGGRIDIDSVQ
-590 GQGATFEI
+590 GKGATFEI

-615 HQIYILPL
+615 NQIYILPL

-628 SIQPQIE
+628 SIQPQTE
-635 QLKFLSKERLIK
+635 QLKFLAKERLLK

-658 YQLMEIEPH
+658 HQLMEIEPK
-667 AHTPEQGIVVLLE
+667 ASTPEEGIVVLLE
-680 SNNKRFG
+680 SNHKRFG

>member
-1 MSINMVEFHQV
+1 MSINMAEFHQV
-12 FFEESH
+12 FFEESN

-28 LALDLNTPDPEEL
+28 LALDLASPDPEEL

-74 DRTRKGT
+74 DKTRKGNFQLT
-81 FELSSATID
+81 SSIID
-90 LLLRTVDTLTHILSL
+90 LLLSTVDTLSHILSL
-105 YREEEPIDWEEVEFA
+105 YREEEQIDWQEVEYS
-120 KNQLIAALNGEPF
+120 KSQLVAALNGESF
-133 EPNAKTQNK
+133 SSSVAVRNGTDAANAPISPIIQ
-142 AVTTMPEVEIL
+142 AESVEK
-153 VADGTNIQS
+153 VE
-162 KRQTHDDDLGFGFFE
+162 DLGFGFFE
-177 NEVELALATEGEHF
+177 DEMARDTAIEGEDF
-191 GFFDEA
+191 GFFEEA
-197 YTAAEIRVEDID
+197 YQAEEISAQSVINDVSNAEKAAD
-209 PKPTIAVPTGKT
+209 PFDFT
-221 ASDNLAADL
+221 SDN
-230 DHDLADDLANGLDD
+230 

-251 EPLTPAQLD
+251 EALTPESFANEIELL
-260 NDTSTTGATDA
+260 SSKPVAPKVVKPTTVANQAKVNADSSQAKCGIFKEKERATDA
-271 DVVTRAKT
+271 KVSPAALHS
-279 DNLDLQPMVLQSTN
+279 NATN
-293 QQLNQ
+293 SNAALSLS
-298 HQGDQHAIDHK
+298 AIPK
-309 SRGAAAIQSASK
+309 NTPSEVKAAAK
-321 RHESPTSAQA
+321 KPA
-331 TSEHS
+331 TS
-336 IANPTPAKSASKKST
+336 
-351 PPAQDATL
+351 AQDATL

-384 LIGNELGG
+384 LIGNEMTGD
-392 ELGERLKTALNELER
+392 LGERLKTALNELER

-424 SFVFNRFHRLVRD
+424 SFVFNRFNRLVRD
-437 LSEQLGKNVNLTIE
+437 LSEQLGKNVNLVIE

-473 RNSLDHGIENP
+473 RNSLDHGIEKP
-484 AKRLAA
+484 EKRLAA
-490 GKSEIG
+490 GKSEVG
-496 ELSLKASQRG
+496 VLSLKASQRG
-506 GSIVIAVHDDGAGLN
+506 GNIVIAVHDNGAGLN
-521 RERIL
+521 RERII
-526 QKARENGMQVADN
+526 QKARENGLQVADN
-539 ANDKH
+539 SSDKQ

-557 QEVTDVSGRGV
+557 LEVTDVSGRGV

-579 LGGRIDIDSVA
+579 LGGRIDIESTE
-590 GQGATFEI
+590 GQGSTFEI

-606 VDGMSVSVG
+606 VDGMTVSVG
-615 HQIYILPL
+615 NQIYILPL

-628 SIQPQIE
+628 SIQPQTE
-635 QLKFLSKERLIK
+635 QLKFLAKERLLK

-658 YQLMEIEPH
+658 YQLMEIEPN
-667 AHTPEQGIVVLLE
+667 AKSPEEGIVVLLE
-680 SNNKRFG
+680 SNHKRFG

>member
-1 MSINMVEFHQV
+1 MSINMAEFHQV

-28 LALDLNTPDPEEL
+28 LALDLASPDPEEL

-74 DRTRKGT
+74 DKTRKGNFQLT
-81 FELSSATID
+81 SSIID
-90 LLLRTVDTLTHILSL
+90 LLLSTVDTLSHILSL
-105 YREEEPIDWEEVEFA
+105 YREEEQIDWQEVEYS
-120 KNQLIAALNGEPF
+120 KSQLVAALNGEPF
-133 EPNAKTQNK
+133 SSSVAIRNGTDAASTPIINATPT
-142 AVTTMPEVEIL
+142 VPVE
-153 VADGTNIQS
+153 AE
-162 KRQTHDDDLGFGFFE
+162 DLGFGFFE
-177 NEVELALATEGEHF
+177 DEMARDIAIEGEDF

-197 YTAAEIRVEDID
+197 YQAEDISAD
-209 PKPTIAVPTGKT
+209 SVANNKECNAELCDVTI
-221 ASDNLAADL
+221 D
-230 DHDLADDLANGLDD
+230 DD

-251 EPLTPAQLD
+251 EALTPESFANEIELLSSKPLVQKVYKP
-260 NDTSTTGATDA
+260 AT
-271 DVVTRAKT
+271 TRAHQAKET
-279 DNLDLQPMVLQSTN
+279 GSSQSKNT
-293 QQLNQ
+293 LFKAKATEPTAP
-298 HQGDQHAIDHK
+298 D
-309 SRGAAAIQSASK
+309 STV
-321 RHESPTSAQA
+321 PTSPSVKASSPAILSSNA
-331 TSEHS
+331 TSNSSVAPKPNTTEVKT
-336 IANPTPAKSASKKST
+336 ATKKSAT
-351 PPAQDATL
+351 PAQDATL

-384 LIGNELGG
+384 LIGNKMTGD
-392 ELGERLKTALNELER
+392 LGERLKTALNELER

-424 SFVFNRFHRLVRD
+424 SFVFNRFNRLVRD
-437 LSEQLGKNVNLTIE
+437 LSEQLGKNVNLVIE

-473 RNSLDHGIENP
+473 RNSLDHGIEKP
-484 AKRLAA
+484 EKRLAA
-490 GKSEIG
+490 GKSEVG
-496 ELSLKASQRG
+496 VLSLKASQRG
-506 GSIVIAVHDDGAGLN
+506 GNIVIAVHDNGAGLN
-521 RERIL
+521 RERII
-526 QKARENGMQVADN
+526 QKARENGLQVADN
-539 ANDKH
+539 SSDKQ

-557 QEVTDVSGRGV
+557 EEVTDVSGRGV

-579 LGGRIDIDSVA
+579 LGGRIDIESTE
-590 GQGATFEI
+590 GQGSTFEI

-606 VDGMSVSVG
+606 VDGMTVSVG
-615 HQIYILPL
+615 NQIYILPL

-628 SIQPQIE
+628 SIQPQTE
-635 QLKFLSKERLIK
+635 QLKFLAKERLLK

-658 YQLMEIEPH
+658 YQLMEIEPN
-667 AHTPEQGIVVLLE
+667 ARCPEEGIVVLLE
-680 SNNKRFG
+680 SNHKRFG

>member
-1 MSINMVEFHQV
+1 MSINMAEFHQV

-28 LALDLNTPDPEEL
+28 LALDLAAPDPEEL

-74 DRTRKGT
+74 DKTRKGT
-81 FELSSATID
+81 FELSSSVID
-90 LLLRTVDTLTHILSL
+90 LLLRTVDTLSHILNL
-105 YREEEPIDWEEVEFA
+105 YREEEPIDWQQVEFA
-120 KNQLIAALNGEPF
+120 KNQLVAALNGEPF
-133 EPNAKTQNK
+133 STQAAKVVETANQDK
-142 AVTTMPEVEIL
+142 PVAVS
-153 VADGTNIQS
+153 TNSAPQEDAS
-162 KRQTHDDDLGFGFFE
+162 FGFFE
-177 NEVELALATEGEHF
+177 DEVELGLVDEPEHF

-197 YTAAEIRVEDID
+197 YTAKEIRVEDIH
-209 PKPTIAVPTGKT
+209 
-221 ASDNLAADL
+221 SNAADSAT
-230 DHDLADDLANGLDD
+230 HAAVSDD
-244 ELGFGFF
+244 ELGYGFF
-251 EPLTPAQLD
+251 ESLTAESFANELDALSIPTKDAQVTDKPINKTLVEQSDAKTARSKKPPKDSAQLKSQATTDVKLETQTHLASSPAMNTTSATPAASSQVAKKAS
-260 NDTSTTGATDA
+260 TST
-271 DVVTRAKT
+271 
-279 DNLDLQPMVLQSTN
+279 
-293 QQLNQ
+293 
-298 HQGDQHAIDHK
+298 
-309 SRGAAAIQSASK
+309 
-321 RHESPTSAQA
+321 
-331 TSEHS
+331 
-336 IANPTPAKSASKKST
+336 
-351 PPAQDATL
+351 QDATL

-437 LSEQLGKNVNLTIE
+437 LSEQLGKNVNLVIE

-473 RNSLDHGIENP
+473 RNSLDHGIEKP
-484 AKRLAA
+484 EKRIAA
-490 GKSEIG
+490 GKSEAG
-496 ELSLKASQRG
+496 VLSLKASQRG
-506 GSIVIAVHDDGAGLN
+506 GSIVIAVHDDGGGLN

-526 QKARENGMQVADN
+526 QKARENGMALPEN
-539 ANDKH
+539 MTDKQ

-557 QEVTDVSGRGV
+557 AEVTDVSGRGV

-573 RRNIEA
+573 RKNIEA

-590 GQGATFEI
+590 GEGATFEI

-615 HQIYILPL
+615 NQIYILPL

-628 SIQPQIE
+628 SIQPQTE
-635 QLKFLSKERLIK
+635 QLKFLAKERLLR

-658 YQLMEIEPH
+658 YQLMEIKPQ
-667 AHTPEQGIVVLLE
+667 AKTPEAGIVVLLE